1 MIQSPTVSI
10 SLRKEY
16 EQLVED
22 EMPTIGGKKVFVPE
36 ELKQQLPPEL
46 PVVALRDFV
55 VFPMMVTPLEV
66 GRPKSIRAVD
76 AVAADPRIF
85 ITVMQKEKDIQDPKP
100 PDELYQIGTLVSI
113 NRMMRTPDGHI
124 QLLLRGLARVRIDE
138 WTQTDPYLK
147 ARYSLI
153 EETFEQ
159 TVEVQALVNSVLDL
173 FRQMVQLSPQLPD
186 EAMGFVSSLNS
197 PALIADVVIT
207 ALNLTPQERQRF
219 LEMVDPVQRLR
230 ELIPLLSR
238 EIQVLELMQ
247 KIQEQARQ
255 ELDKA
260 QREFIL
266 RQQLREIQKE
276 LGETPE
282 AEVEELREKI
292 ENAGMPDQVKEVALR
307 ELDRLSK
314 MHPAAAEYTVS
325 RTYLDWLISLPWNKV
340 TDDNLDIANAKRV
353 LDEDHYD
360 LDDVKER
367 LLEFLAVRKLKKDT
381 KGPILCFVGPPG
393 VGKTSLGQSIARALE
408 RKFVRISLGGVRD
421 EAEIRGHRR
430 TYVGALP
437 GRIIQGLRQAGTK
450 NPVFMLDEVDKLGFD
465 FRGDPAAAL
474 LEVLDP
480 EQNHSFVDHYLDVPF
495 DLSQVL
501 FICTANITDTIPPA
515 LLDRMEVIR
524 LPGYSHEEKLQIAKR
539 YLIPRNLKEHGLEE
553 GQIEF
558 TDEAILN
565 IVKRYTREAGVRNL
579 NREIANICRKVARRV
594 AEGNTEKVVVTPE
607 NLSEFLGPPKFLEEI
622 AERKPQVGVTT
633 GLAWTPYGGSVLF
646 VETTKMPGRG
656 SLTITGHLGEIMKES
671 AQAALSYV
679 RSRSEQLGI
688 PEDFFSK
695 HDIHIH
701 VPAGAIPK
709 DGPSAGITIATALAS
724 LATGRPVRHD
734 IAMTGEITL
743 TGRVLPVGGI
753 KEKVLGAKEMGIT
766 EIILPTQNEKDL
778 VEIPEHIRKALKFHF
793 VENMDEVLELA
804 LLPAHEVETVSV
816 EMS

>member
-1 MIQSPTVSI
+1 M
-10 SLRKEY
+10 L
-16 EQLVED
+16 L
-22 EMPTIGGKKVFVPE
+22 PE
-36 ELKQQLPPEL
+36 EVRRSLPPEL
-46 PVVALRDFV
+46 PVVALREFV
-55 VFPMMVTPLEV
+55 IFPSMFTPLDV
-66 GRPKSIRAVD
+66 GRPKSVRAVD
-76 AVAADPRIF
+76 AVAADLRMF
-85 ITVMQKEKDIQDPKP
+85 LTVMQKDKDIQDPKP
-100 PDELYQIGTLVSI
+100 PDDLYTIGTLVAI
-113 NRMMRTPDGHI
+113 LRMKRASDGRI

-147 ARYSLI
+147 ARYTI
-153 EETFEQ
+153 IDETTEM
-159 TVEVQALVNSVLDL
+159 TVEVRALMGSVLQL
-173 FRQMVQLSPQLPD
+173 FQQMVQLSPHLPD
-186 EAMGFVSSLNS
+186 EASAIAAAAET
-197 PALIADVVIT
+197 PAQLADIIVT
-207 ALNLTPQERQRF
+207 ALNLSAQERQRF
-219 LEMVDPVQRLR
+219 LETLDPVQRLR
-230 ELIPLLSR
+230 DLLPLLSR
-238 EIQVLELMQ
+238 EVQVLELTQ

-282 AEVEELREKI
+282 AEVEELRQKI
-292 ENAGMPDQVKEVALR
+292 EEAGMPDEVKEVALR

-325 RTYLDWLISLPWNKV
+325 RTYLDWLISLPWSKV
-340 TDDNLDIANAKRV
+340 TEDNLDIANAKRV

-367 LLEFLAVRKLKKDT
+367 LLEFLAVRKLKQDT

-393 VGKTSLGQSIARALE
+393 VGKTSLGQSIARALG

-437 GRIIQGLRQAGTK
+437 GRIIQGIRQAGTK

-524 LPGYSHEEKLQIAKR
+524 LPGYSHEEKLQIARR
-539 YLIPRNLKEHGLEE
+539 YLIPRNLNEHGL
-553 GQIEF
+553 
-558 TDEAILN
+558 TDENLEITDDALSL
-565 IVKRYTREAGVRNL
+565 IVRQYTREAGVRNL
-579 NREIANICRKVARRV
+579 NREIANICRKVARRL
-594 AEGNTEKVVVTPE
+594 AEGISEKVVVAPD
-607 NLSEFLGPPKFLEEI
+607 NVSEFLGPPKFVEDF
-622 AERKPQVGVTT
+622 AERQPRVGVAN
-633 GLAWTPYGGSVLF
+633 GLAWTPFGGSVLV
-646 VETTKMPGRG
+646 VETTKMPGKG
-656 SLTITGHLGEIMKES
+656 NLILTGHLGEIMKES

-688 PEDFFSK
+688 PEDFFAK

-709 DGPSAGITIATALAS
+709 DGPSAGITMATALAS
-724 LATGRPVRHD
+724 LATGRPVRPD
-734 IAMTGEITL
+734 LAMTGEITL

-753 KEKVLGAKEMGIT
+753 KEKVLAAKEAGIH
-766 EIILPTQNEKDL
+766 EIILPTQNRKDL
-778 VEIPEHIRKALKFHF
+778 TEIPEHIRNALTFHF

-804 LLPAHEVETVSV
+804 LQPTP
-816 EMS
+816 EMVAV

>member
-1 MIQSPTVSI
+1 M
-10 SLRKEY
+10 L
-16 EQLVED
+16 
-22 EMPTIGGKKVFVPE
+22 VPE
-36 ELKQQLPPEL
+36 EVRRSLPEEL

-55 VFPMMVTPLEV
+55 IFPFMVTPLDV
-66 GRPKSIRAVD
+66 GRPKSVRAVD
-76 AVAADPRIF
+76 AVAADLRMF
-85 ITVMQKEKDIQDPKP
+85 LTVMQKDKDIQDPQP
-100 PDELYQIGTLVSI
+100 PDDLYAIGTLVTI
-113 NRMMRTPDGHI
+113 LRMMRAPDGRI

-138 WTQTDPYLK
+138 WTQTDPFLK
-147 ARYSLI
+147 ARYSLVDETTEMTI
-153 EETFEQ
+153 E
-159 TVEVQALVNSVLDL
+159 VRALVNSVLQL
-173 FRQMVQLSPQLPD
+173 FQQMVQLSPHLPD
-186 EAMGFVSSLNS
+186 EAYAVAAAAET
-197 PALIADVVIT
+197 PAQLADIIVT
-207 ALNLTPQERQRF
+207 ALNLSPQERQRF
-219 LEMVDPVQRLR
+219 LETLDPVQRLR
-230 ELIPLLSR
+230 DLLPLLSR
-238 EIQVLELMQ
+238 EVQVLELTQ

-282 AEVEELREKI
+282 AEVEELRQKI
-292 ENAGMPDQVKEVALR
+292 EEAGMPDEVKEVALR

-340 TDDNLDIANAKRV
+340 TEDNLDIANAKRV

-367 LLEFLAVRKLKKDT
+367 LLEFLAVRKLKRDT

-393 VGKTSLGQSIARALE
+393 VGKTSLGQSIARALG

-437 GRIIQGLRQAGTK
+437 GRIIQGIRQAGTK

-524 LPGYSHEEKLQIAKR
+524 LPGYSHEEKLQIARK
-539 YLIPRNLKEHGLEE
+539 YLIPRNLNEHGL
-553 GQIEF
+553 
-558 TDEAILN
+558 TDEHLEITDDALSV
-565 IVKRYTREAGVRNL
+565 IVRQYTREAGVRNL
-579 NREIANICRKVARRV
+579 NREIANICRKVARRI
-594 AEGNTEKVVVTPE
+594 AEGISEKVVVTPE
-607 NLSEFLGPPKFLEEI
+607 NLAEFLGPPKFLEDF
-622 AERKPQVGVTT
+622 AERQPRVGVAN
-633 GLAWTPYGGSVLF
+633 GLAWTPFGGSVLV
-646 VETTKMPGRG
+646 VETTKMPGKG
-656 SLTITGHLGEIMKES
+656 NLILTGHLGEIMKES

-688 PEDFFSK
+688 PEDFFAK

-709 DGPSAGITIATALAS
+709 DGPSAGITMATALAS
-724 LATGRPVRHD
+724 LATGRPVRPD
-734 IAMTGEITL
+734 LAMTGEITL

-753 KEKVLGAKEMGIT
+753 KEKVLAAKEAGIH
-766 EIILPTQNEKDL
+766 EIILPAQNRKDL
-778 VEIPEHIRKALKFHF
+778 TEIPEHIRNALTFHF

-804 LLPAHEVETVSV
+804 LQPAPEMVTV
-816 EMS
+816 

>member
-1 MIQSPTVSI
+1 MMI
-10 SLRKEY
+10 
-16 EQLVED
+16 
-22 EMPTIGGKKVFVPE
+22 
-36 ELKQQLPPEL
+36 
-46 PVVALRDFV
+46 
-55 VFPMMVTPLEV
+55 TPLDV

-76 AVAADPRIF
+76 AVAADLRVF
-85 ITVMQKEKDIQDPKP
+85 ITVMQKDKDIQDPQP
-100 PDELYQIGTLVSI
+100 PDDLYQIGTLVNI
-113 NRMMRTPDGHI
+113 VRMMRSPEGHI
-124 QLLLRGLARVRIDE
+124 HLILRGLARVRIEE

-147 ARYSLI
+147 ARYSI
-153 EETFEQ
+153 VDETVEQ
-159 TVEVQALVNSVLDL
+159 TIEVQALVNSVLDL
-173 FRQMVQLSPQLPD
+173 FRRMVQLSPHLPD
-186 EAMGFVSSLNS
+186 EAIHLVASLTS
-197 PALIADVVIT
+197 PAQIADVVVS
-207 ALNLTPQERQRF
+207 ALNLTPQDRQRF
-219 LEMVDPVQRLR
+219 LEMTDPVQRLK
-230 ELIPLLSR
+230 ELVPLLSR
-238 EIQVLELMQ
+238 EIQVLELTQ

-282 AEVEELREKI
+282 AEIEELRQKI
-292 ENAGMPDQVKEVALR
+292 EEAGMPEEVKEVALR

-325 RTYLDWLISLPWNKV
+325 RTYIDWLISLPWNKV
-340 TDDNLDIANAKRV
+340 TEDNLDIAHAKKV

-367 LLEFLAVRKLKKDT
+367 LLEFLAVRKLKQDT

-393 VGKTSLGQSIARALE
+393 VGKTSLGQSIARALG

-524 LPGYSHEEKLQIAKR
+524 IPGYSHEEKLQIAKR
-539 YLIPRNLKEHGLEE
+539 YLVPRNLKEHGLTEDHV
-553 GQIEF
+553 EF
-558 TDEAILN
+558 TDEALSVI
-565 IVKRYTREAGVRNL
+565 IKQYTREAGVRNL
-579 NREIANICRKVARRV
+579 SREIANICRKVARRV

-607 NLSEFLGPPKFLEEI
+607 NIAEFLGPPKFLEEI
-622 AERKPQVGVTT
+622 AERKPQVGVAT
-633 GLAWTPYGGSVLF
+633 GLAWTPFGGSVLF
-646 VETTKMPGRG
+646 VETTKMPGKG
-656 SLTITGHLGEIMKES
+656 SLIITGHLGEIMKES

-709 DGPSAGITIATALAS
+709 DGPSAGITMATALAS
-724 LATGRPVRHD
+724 LATNRPVRHD
-734 IAMTGEITL
+734 VAMTGEITL
-743 TGRVLPVGGI
+743 TGRILPVGGI
-753 KEKVLGAKEMGIT
+753 KEKVLAAKEAGIT
-766 EIILPTQNEKDL
+766 EIILPAQNEKDL
-778 VEIPEHIRKALKFHF
+778 VEIPEHIRNALRFHF

-804 LLPAHEVETVSV
+804 LLPAPEAEVVAVGSES
-816 EMS
+816 S

>member
-1 MIQSPTVSI
+1 M
-10 SLRKEY
+10 L
-16 EQLVED
+16 L
-22 EMPTIGGKKVFVPE
+22 PE
-36 ELKQQLPPEL
+36 EVRRSLPPEL
-46 PVVALRDFV
+46 PVVALREFV
-55 VFPMMVTPLEV
+55 IFPSMFTPLDV
-66 GRPKSIRAVD
+66 GRPKSVRAVD
-76 AVAADPRIF
+76 AVAADLRMF
-85 ITVMQKEKDIQDPKP
+85 LTVMQKDKDIQDPKP
-100 PDELYQIGTLVSI
+100 PDDLYTIGTLVAI
-113 NRMMRTPDGHI
+113 LRMKRASDGRI

-138 WTQTDPYLK
+138 WTQTDPFLK
-147 ARYSLI
+147 ARYTI
-153 EETFEQ
+153 IDETTEM
-159 TVEVQALVNSVLDL
+159 TVEVRALVNSVLQL
-173 FRQMVQLSPQLPD
+173 FQQMVQLSPHLPD
-186 EAMGFVSSLNS
+186 EASAIAAAAET
-197 PALIADVVIT
+197 PAQLADIIVT
-207 ALNLTPQERQRF
+207 ALNLSAQERQRF
-219 LEMVDPVQRLR
+219 LETLDPVQRLR
-230 ELIPLLSR
+230 DLLPLLSR
-238 EIQVLELMQ
+238 EVQVLELTQ

-282 AEVEELREKI
+282 AEVEELRQKI
-292 ENAGMPDQVKEVALR
+292 EEAGMPDEVKEVALR

-325 RTYLDWLISLPWNKV
+325 RTYLDWLISLPWSKV
-340 TDDNLDIANAKRV
+340 TEDNLDIANAKRV

-367 LLEFLAVRKLKKDT
+367 LLEFLAVRKLKQDT

-393 VGKTSLGQSIARALE
+393 VGKTSLGQSIARALG

-437 GRIIQGLRQAGTK
+437 GRIIQGIRQAGTK

-524 LPGYSHEEKLQIAKR
+524 LPGYSHEEKLQIARR
-539 YLIPRNLKEHGLEE
+539 YLIPRNLNEHGL
-553 GQIEF
+553 
-558 TDEAILN
+558 TDEHLEITDDALSL
-565 IVKRYTREAGVRNL
+565 IVRQYTREAGVRNL
-579 NREIANICRKVARRV
+579 NREIANICRKVARRL
-594 AEGNTEKVVVTPE
+594 AEGISEKVVVTPD
-607 NLSEFLGPPKFLEEI
+607 NVSEFLGPPKFVEDF
-622 AERKPQVGVTT
+622 AERQPRVGVAN
-633 GLAWTPYGGSVLF
+633 GLAWTPFGGSVLV
-646 VETTKMPGRG
+646 VETTKMPGKG
-656 SLTITGHLGEIMKES
+656 NLILTGHLGEIMKES

-688 PEDFFSK
+688 SEDFFAK

-709 DGPSAGITIATALAS
+709 DGPSAGITMATALAS
-724 LATGRPVRHD
+724 LATGRPVRPD
-734 IAMTGEITL
+734 LAMTGEITL

-753 KEKVLGAKEMGIT
+753 KEKVLAAKEAGIH
-766 EIILPTQNEKDL
+766 EIILPAQNRKDL
-778 VEIPEHIRKALKFHF
+778 TEIPEHIRNALTFHF

-804 LLPAHEVETVSV
+804 LQPTP
-816 EMS
+816 EMVAV

>member
-1 MIQSPTVSI
+1 M
-10 SLRKEY
+10 L
-16 EQLVED
+16 
-22 EMPTIGGKKVFVPE
+22 VPE
-36 ELKQQLPPEL
+36 EVRRSLPEEL

-55 VFPMMVTPLEV
+55 VFPFMVTPLDV
-66 GRPKSIRAVD
+66 GRPKSVRAVD
-76 AVAADPRIF
+76 AVAADLRMF
-85 ITVMQKEKDIQDPKP
+85 LTVMQKDKDIQDPQP
-100 PDELYQIGTLVSI
+100 PDDLYAIGTLVTI
-113 NRMMRTPDGHI
+113 LRMMRAPDGRI

-138 WTQTDPYLK
+138 WTQTDPFLK
-147 ARYSLI
+147 ARYTLVD
-153 EETFEQ
+153 ETTEM
-159 TVEVQALVNSVLDL
+159 TVEVRALVNSVLQL
-173 FRQMVQLSPQLPD
+173 FQQMVQLSPHLPD
-186 EAMGFVSSLNS
+186 EAYAVAAAAET
-197 PALIADVVIT
+197 PAQLADIIVT
-207 ALNLTPQERQRF
+207 ALNLSPQERQRF
-219 LEMVDPVQRLR
+219 LETLDPVQRLR
-230 ELIPLLSR
+230 DLLPLLSR
-238 EIQVLELMQ
+238 EVQVLELTQ

-255 ELDKA
+255 ELEKA

-282 AEVEELREKI
+282 AEMEELRQKI
-292 ENAGMPDQVKEVALR
+292 EEAGMPDEVKEVALR

-340 TDDNLDIANAKRV
+340 TEDNLDIANAKRV

-367 LLEFLAVRKLKKDT
+367 LLEFLAVRKLKQDT

-393 VGKTSLGQSIARALE
+393 VGKTSLGQSIAKALG

-437 GRIIQGLRQAGTK
+437 GRIIQGIRQAGTK
-450 NPVFMLDEVDKLGFD
+450 NPVFMLDEVDKLSFD

-524 LPGYSHEEKLQIAKR
+524 LPGYSHEEKLQIARK
-539 YLIPRNLKEHGLEE
+539 YLIPRNLNEHGL
-553 GQIEF
+553 
-558 TDEAILN
+558 TDENLEITDDALSV
-565 IVKRYTREAGVRNL
+565 IVRQYTREAGVRNL
-579 NREIANICRKVARRV
+579 NREIANICRKVARRI
-594 AEGNTEKVVVTPE
+594 AEGISEKVVVTPE
-607 NLSEFLGPPKFLEEI
+607 NLAEFLGPPKFLEDF
-622 AERKPQVGVTT
+622 AERQPRGGVAN
-633 GLAWTPYGGSVLF
+633 GVAWTPFGGSVLV
-646 VETTKMPGRG
+646 VETTKMPGKG
-656 SLTITGHLGEIMKES
+656 NLILTGHLGEIMKES

-688 PEDFFSK
+688 PEDFFAK
-695 HDIHIH
+695 HDLHIH

-709 DGPSAGITIATALAS
+709 DGPSAGITMATALAS
-724 LATGRPVRHD
+724 LATGRPVRPD
-734 IAMTGEITL
+734 LAMTGEITL

-753 KEKVLGAKEMGIT
+753 KEKVLAAKEAGIH
-766 EIILPTQNEKDL
+766 EIILPAQNRKDL
-778 VEIPEHIRKALKFHF
+778 TEIPEHIRNALTFHF

-804 LLPAHEVETVSV
+804 LQPVPEEVPAEV
-816 EMS
+816 

>member
-1 MIQSPTVSI
+1 M
-10 SLRKEY
+10 L
-16 EQLVED
+16 L
-22 EMPTIGGKKVFVPE
+22 PE
-36 ELKQQLPPEL
+36 EVRRSLPPEL

-55 VFPMMVTPLEV
+55 VFPFMVTPLDV
-66 GRPKSIRAVD
+66 GRPKSVRAVD
-76 AVAADPRIF
+76 AVAADLRMF
-85 ITVMQKEKDIQDPKP
+85 LTVMQKDKDIQDPKP
-100 PDELYQIGTLVSI
+100 PDDLYTIGTLVTI
-113 NRMMRTPDGHI
+113 VRMLRASDGRI

-147 ARYSLI
+147 ARYTI
-153 EETFEQ
+153 IDETTEM
-159 TVEVQALVNSVLDL
+159 TVEVRALMGSVLQL
-173 FRQMVQLSPQLPD
+173 FQQMVQLSPHLPD
-186 EAMGFVSSLNS
+186 EASAVAATAET
-197 PALIADVVIT
+197 PAQLADIVVN
-207 ALNLTPQERQRF
+207 ALNLSAQERQRF
-219 LEMVDPVQRLR
+219 LETLEPVQRLR
-230 ELIPLLSR
+230 DLLPLLSR
-238 EIQVLELMQ
+238 EVQVLELTQ
-247 KIQEQARQ
+247 KIQERARQ

-282 AEVEELREKI
+282 AEVEELRQKI
-292 ENAGMPDQVKEVALR
+292 EGAGMPDEVKEVALR

-325 RTYLDWLISLPWNKV
+325 RTYLDWLISLPWSKV
-340 TDDNLDIANAKRV
+340 TEDNLDIANAKRV

-367 LLEFLAVRKLKKDT
+367 LLEFLAVRKLKQDT

-393 VGKTSLGQSIARALE
+393 VGKTSLGQSIAKALG

-437 GRIIQGLRQAGTK
+437 GRIIQGIRQAGTK

-524 LPGYSHEEKLQIAKR
+524 LPGYSHEEKLQIARK
-539 YLIPRNLKEHGLEE
+539 YLIPRNLNEHGL
-553 GQIEF
+553 
-558 TDEAILN
+558 TDEHLEITDDALSL
-565 IVKRYTREAGVRNL
+565 IVRQYTREAGVRNL
-579 NREIANICRKVARRV
+579 NREIANICRKVARRL
-594 AEGNTEKVVVTPE
+594 AEGISEKVVVTPE
-607 NLSEFLGPPKFLEEI
+607 NLAEFLGPPKFVEDF
-622 AERKPQVGVTT
+622 AERQPRVGVAN
-633 GLAWTPYGGSVLF
+633 GLAWTPFGGSVLV
-646 VETTKMPGRG
+646 VETTKMPGKG
-656 SLTITGHLGEIMKES
+656 NLILTGHLGEIMKES

-688 PEDFFSK
+688 PEDFFAK
-695 HDIHIH
+695 HDLHIH

-709 DGPSAGITIATALAS
+709 DGPSAGITMATALAS
-724 LATGRPVRHD
+724 LATGRPVRPD
-734 IAMTGEITL
+734 LAMTGEITL

-753 KEKVLGAKEMGIT
+753 KEKVLAAKEAGIH
-766 EIILPTQNEKDL
+766 EIILPAQNRKDL
-778 VEIPEHIRKALKFHF
+778 TEIPEHIRNALTFHF

-804 LLPAHEVETVSV
+804 LQPTPEMVTV
-816 EMS
+816 

>member
-1 MIQSPTVSI
+1 VI
-10 SLRKEY
+10 
-16 EQLVED
+16 
-22 EMPTIGGKKVFVPE
+22 VPE
-36 ELKQQLPPEL
+36 ELSQLPPEL
-46 PVVALRDFV
+46 PVVALRELV
-55 VFPMMVTPLEV
+55 IFPLMVMPIRV
-66 GRPKSIRAVD
+66 GRPKSIKAVD
-76 AVAADPRIF
+76 AVAADLRIF
-85 ITVMQKEKDIQDPKP
+85 ITVMQKDKDVQDPKP

-113 NRMMRTPDGHI
+113 LRMMRSPEGDI
-124 QLLLRGLARVRIDE
+124 QLILRGIARVRIEE
-138 WTQTDPYLK
+138 WTQTEPYLK
-147 ARYSLI
+147 ARYSI
-153 EETFEQ
+153 IDETVEQ
-159 TVEVQALVNSVLDL
+159 TIEVQALVNTAKDM
-173 FRQMVQLSPQLPD
+173 FRQMAQLSPQIPE
-186 EAMGFVSSLNS
+186 EAVNLVASITN
-197 PALIADVVIT
+197 PAHIADLLVS
-207 ALNLTPQERQRF
+207 ALNISMQERQRF
-219 LEMVDPVQRLR
+219 LEMTDPIQRLR

-238 EIQVLELMQ
+238 EIQVLELTQ

-282 AEVEELREKI
+282 AEIEELRQKI
-292 ENAGMPDQVKEVALR
+292 EAAGMPEEVKEVALR

-340 TDDNLDIANAKRV
+340 TEDNLDIANAKRV

-367 LLEFLAVRKLKKDT
+367 LLEFLAVRKLKQDT

-393 VGKTSLGQSIARALE
+393 VGKTSLGQSIARALG

-450 NPVFMLDEVDKLGFD
+450 NPVFMLDEVDKIGFD

-539 YLIPRNLKEHGLEE
+539 YLIPRNLKEHGLNEDNL
-553 GQIEF
+553 EF
-558 TDEAILN
+558 TDEALSM
-565 IVKRYTREAGVRNL
+565 IVKQYTREAGVRNL
-579 NREIANICRKVARRV
+579 NREIANVCRKVARRV
-594 AEGNTEKVVVTPE
+594 AEGNTEKVIVTPQ
-607 NLSEFLGPPKFLEEI
+607 NVTEFLGPPKFIEEI
-622 AERKPQVGVTT
+622 AERQPQVGVAT
-633 GLAWTPYGGSVLF
+633 GLAWTPFGGSVLF
-646 VETTKMPGRG
+646 VETTKMPGKG
-656 SLTITGHLGEIMKES
+656 TLTITGHLGEIMKES

-709 DGPSAGITIATALAS
+709 DGPSAGITMATALAS

-753 KEKVLGAKEMGIT
+753 KEKVLAAKEAGIA
-766 EIILPTQNEKDL
+766 EIILPAQNEKDL
-778 VEIPEHIRKALKFHF
+778 IEIPEHIRNALHFHF
-793 VENMDEVLELA
+793 VENMDEVLEIA
-804 LLPAHEVETVSV
+804 LLPAPEEVLAGK
-816 EMS
+816 

>member
-1 MIQSPTVSI
+1 M
-10 SLRKEY
+10 L
-16 EQLVED
+16 
-22 EMPTIGGKKVFVPE
+22 VPE
-36 ELKQQLPPEL
+36 EVRRSLPEEL

-55 VFPMMVTPLEV
+55 VFPFMVTPLDV
-66 GRPKSIRAVD
+66 GRPKSVRAVD
-76 AVAADPRIF
+76 AVAADLRMF
-85 ITVMQKEKDIQDPKP
+85 LTVMQKDKDIQDPQP
-100 PDELYQIGTLVSI
+100 PDDLYAIGTLVTI
-113 NRMMRTPDGHI
+113 LRMMRAHDGRIHLI
-124 QLLLRGLARVRIDE
+124 LRGLARVRIDE
-138 WTQTDPYLK
+138 WTQTDPFLK
-147 ARYSLI
+147 ARYTLVD
-153 EETFEQ
+153 ETTEM
-159 TVEVQALVNSVLDL
+159 TVEVRALVNGVLQL
-173 FRQMVQLSPQLPD
+173 FQRMVQLSPHLPD
-186 EAMGFVSSLNS
+186 EASAIAAAAET
-197 PALIADVVIT
+197 PAQLADIIVT
-207 ALNLTPQERQRF
+207 ALNLSAQERQRF
-219 LEMVDPVQRLR
+219 LETLDPVQRLR
-230 ELIPLLSR
+230 DLLPLLSR
-238 EIQVLELMQ
+238 EVQVLELTQ

-282 AEVEELREKI
+282 AEVEELRQKI
-292 ENAGMPDQVKEVALR
+292 EEAGMPDEVKEVALR

-340 TDDNLDIANAKRV
+340 TEDNLDIANAKRV

-367 LLEFLAVRKLKKDT
+367 LLEFLAVRKLKQDT

-393 VGKTSLGQSIARALE
+393 VGKTSLGQSIAKALG

-437 GRIIQGLRQAGTK
+437 GRIIQGIRQAGTK

-524 LPGYSHEEKLQIAKR
+524 LPGYSHEEKLQIARR
-539 YLIPRNLKEHGLEE
+539 YLIPRNLNEHGL
-553 GQIEF
+553 
-558 TDEAILN
+558 TDEHLEITDDALSV
-565 IVKRYTREAGVRNL
+565 IVRQYTREAGVRNL
-579 NREIANICRKVARRV
+579 NREIANICRKVARRL
-594 AEGNTEKVVVTPE
+594 AEGVSEKVVVTPD
-607 NLSEFLGPPKFLEEI
+607 NVSEFLGPPKFVEDF
-622 AERKPQVGVTT
+622 AERQPRVGVAN
-633 GLAWTPYGGSVLF
+633 GLAWTPFGGSVLV
-646 VETTKMPGRG
+646 VETTKMPGKG
-656 SLTITGHLGEIMKES
+656 NLILTGHLGEIMKES

-688 PEDFFSK
+688 PEDFFAK

-709 DGPSAGITIATALAS
+709 DGPSAGITMATALAS
-724 LATGRPVRHD
+724 LATGRPVRPD
-734 IAMTGEITL
+734 LAMTGEITL

-753 KEKVLGAKEMGIT
+753 KEKVLAAKEAGIH
-766 EIILPTQNEKDL
+766 EIILPAQNRKDL
-778 VEIPEHIRKALKFHF
+778 TEIPEHIRNALTFHF

-804 LLPAHEVETVSV
+804 LQPTP
-816 EMS
+816 EMVAV

>member
-1 MIQSPTVSI
+1 M
-10 SLRKEY
+10 L
-16 EQLVED
+16 L
-22 EMPTIGGKKVFVPE
+22 PE
-36 ELKQQLPPEL
+36 EVRRSLPPEL
-46 PVVALRDFV
+46 PVVALREFV
-55 VFPMMVTPLEV
+55 IFPSMFTPLDV
-66 GRPKSIRAVD
+66 GRPKSVRAVD
-76 AVAADPRIF
+76 AVAADLRMF
-85 ITVMQKEKDIQDPKP
+85 LTVMQKDKDIQDPKP
-100 PDELYQIGTLVSI
+100 PDDLYTIGTLVAI
-113 NRMMRTPDGHI
+113 LRMKRASDGRI
-124 QLLLRGLARVRIDE
+124 QLLLRGLARVCIDE

-147 ARYSLI
+147 ARYTI
-153 EETFEQ
+153 IDETTEM
-159 TVEVQALVNSVLDL
+159 TVEVRALVNSVLQL
-173 FRQMVQLSPQLPD
+173 FQQMVQLSPHLPD
-186 EAMGFVSSLNS
+186 EASAIAAAAET
-197 PALIADVVIT
+197 PAQLADIIVT
-207 ALNLTPQERQRF
+207 ALNLSAQERQRF
-219 LEMVDPVQRLR
+219 LETLDPVQRLR
-230 ELIPLLSR
+230 DLLPLLSR
-238 EIQVLELMQ
+238 EVQVLELTQ

-282 AEVEELREKI
+282 AEVEELRQKI
-292 ENAGMPDQVKEVALR
+292 EEAGMPDEVKEVALR

-325 RTYLDWLISLPWNKV
+325 RTYLDWLISLPWSKV
-340 TDDNLDIANAKRV
+340 TEDNLDIANAKRV

-367 LLEFLAVRKLKKDT
+367 LLEFLAVRKLKQDT

-393 VGKTSLGQSIARALE
+393 VGKTSLGQSIARALG

-437 GRIIQGLRQAGTK
+437 GRIIQGIRQAGTK

-524 LPGYSHEEKLQIAKR
+524 LPGYSHEEKLQIARR
-539 YLIPRNLKEHGLEE
+539 YLIPRNLNEHGL
-553 GQIEF
+553 
-558 TDEAILN
+558 TDEHLEITDDALSL
-565 IVKRYTREAGVRNL
+565 IVRQYTREAGVRNL
-579 NREIANICRKVARRV
+579 NREIANICRKVARRL
-594 AEGNTEKVVVTPE
+594 AEGVSEKVVVTPD
-607 NLSEFLGPPKFLEEI
+607 NVSEFLGPPKFVEDF
-622 AERKPQVGVTT
+622 AERQPRVGVAN
-633 GLAWTPYGGSVLF
+633 GLAWTPFGGSVLV
-646 VETTKMPGRG
+646 VETTKMPGKG
-656 SLTITGHLGEIMKES
+656 NLILTGHLGEIMKES

-688 PEDFFSK
+688 SEDFFAK

-709 DGPSAGITIATALAS
+709 DGPSAGITMATALAS
-724 LATGRPVRHD
+724 LATGRPVRPD
-734 IAMTGEITL
+734 LAMTGEITL

-753 KEKVLGAKEMGIT
+753 KEKVLAAKEAGIH
-766 EIILPTQNEKDL
+766 EIILPAQNRKDL
-778 VEIPEHIRKALKFHF
+778 TEIPEHIRNALTFHF

-804 LLPAHEVETVSV
+804 LQPTP
-816 EMS
+816 EMVAV

>member
-1 MIQSPTVSI
+1 MI
-10 SLRKEY
+10 
-16 EQLVED
+16 
-22 EMPTIGGKKVFVPE
+22 VPE
-36 ELKQQLPPEL
+36 ELSQLPPEL
-46 PVVALRDFV
+46 PVVALRELV
-55 VFPMMVTPLEV
+55 IFPLMVMPIRV
-66 GRPKSIRAVD
+66 GRPKSIKAVD
-76 AVAADPRIF
+76 AVAADLRIF
-85 ITVMQKEKDIQDPKP
+85 ITVMQKDKDVQDPKP

-113 NRMMRTPDGHI
+113 LRMMRSPEGDI
-124 QLLLRGLARVRIDE
+124 QLILRGIARVRIEE
-138 WTQTDPYLK
+138 WTQTEPYLK
-147 ARYSLI
+147 ARYSI
-153 EETFEQ
+153 IDETVEQ
-159 TVEVQALVNSVLDL
+159 TIEVQALVNTAKDM
-173 FRQMVQLSPQLPD
+173 FRQMAQLSPQIPE
-186 EAMGFVSSLNS
+186 EAVNLVASITN
-197 PALIADVVIT
+197 PAHIADLLVS
-207 ALNLTPQERQRF
+207 ALNISMQERQRF
-219 LEMVDPVQRLR
+219 LEMTDPIQRLR

-238 EIQVLELMQ
+238 EIQVLELTQ

-282 AEVEELREKI
+282 AEIEELRQKI
-292 ENAGMPDQVKEVALR
+292 EAAGMPEEVKEVALR

-340 TDDNLDIANAKRV
+340 TEDNLDIANTKRV

-367 LLEFLAVRKLKKDT
+367 LLEFLAVRKLKQDT

-393 VGKTSLGQSIARALE
+393 VGKTSLGQSIARALG

-450 NPVFMLDEVDKLGFD
+450 NPVFMLDEVDKIGFD

-539 YLIPRNLKEHGLEE
+539 YLIPRNLKEHGLNEDNL
-553 GQIEF
+553 EF
-558 TDEAILN
+558 TDEALSM
-565 IVKRYTREAGVRNL
+565 IVKQYTREAGVRNL
-579 NREIANICRKVARRV
+579 NREIANVCRKVARRV
-594 AEGNTEKVVVTPE
+594 AEGNTEKVIVTPQ
-607 NLSEFLGPPKFLEEI
+607 NVTEFLGPPKFIEEI
-622 AERKPQVGVTT
+622 AERQPQVGVAT
-633 GLAWTPYGGSVLF
+633 GLAWTPFGGSVLF
-646 VETTKMPGRG
+646 VETTKMPGKG
-656 SLTITGHLGEIMKES
+656 TLTITGHLGEIMKES

-709 DGPSAGITIATALAS
+709 DGPSAGITMATALAS

-753 KEKVLGAKEMGIT
+753 KEKVLAAKEAGIA
-766 EIILPTQNEKDL
+766 EIILPAQNEKDL
-778 VEIPEHIRKALKFHF
+778 VEIPEHIRNALHFHF
-793 VENMDEVLELA
+793 VENMDEVLEIA
-804 LLPAHEVETVSV
+804 LLPAPEEVLAGK
-816 EMS
+816 

>member
-1 MIQSPTVSI
+1 MMI
-10 SLRKEY
+10 
-16 EQLVED
+16 
-22 EMPTIGGKKVFVPE
+22 
-36 ELKQQLPPEL
+36 
-46 PVVALRDFV
+46 
-55 VFPMMVTPLEV
+55 TPLDV

-76 AVAADPRIF
+76 AVAADLRVF
-85 ITVMQKEKDIQDPKP
+85 ITVMQKDKDIQDPQP
-100 PDELYQIGTLVSI
+100 PDDLYQIGTLVNI
-113 NRMMRTPDGHI
+113 VRMMRSPEGHI
-124 QLLLRGLARVRIDE
+124 HLILRGLARVRIEE

-147 ARYSLI
+147 ARYSI
-153 EETFEQ
+153 VDETVEQ
-159 TVEVQALVNSVLDL
+159 TIEVQALVNSVLDL
-173 FRQMVQLSPQLPD
+173 FRRMVQLSPHLPD
-186 EAMGFVSSLNS
+186 EAIHLVASLTS
-197 PALIADVVIT
+197 PAQIADVVVS
-207 ALNLTPQERQRF
+207 ALNLTPQDRQRF
-219 LEMVDPVQRLR
+219 LEMTDPVQRLK
-230 ELIPLLSR
+230 ELVPLLSR
-238 EIQVLELMQ
+238 EIQVLELTQ

-282 AEVEELREKI
+282 AEIEELRQKI
-292 ENAGMPDQVKEVALR
+292 EEAGMPEEVKEVALR

-325 RTYLDWLISLPWNKV
+325 RTYIDWLISLPWNKV
-340 TDDNLDIANAKRV
+340 TEDNLDIAHAKKV

-367 LLEFLAVRKLKKDT
+367 LLEFLAVRKLKQDT

-393 VGKTSLGQSIARALE
+393 VGKTSLGQSIARALG

-524 LPGYSHEEKLQIAKR
+524 IPGYSHEEKLQIAKR
-539 YLIPRNLKEHGLEE
+539 YLVPRNLKEHGLTEDHV
-553 GQIEF
+553 EF
-558 TDEAILN
+558 TDEALSVI
-565 IVKRYTREAGVRNL
+565 IKQYTREAGVRNL
-579 NREIANICRKVARRV
+579 SREIANICRKVARRV
-594 AEGNTEKVVVTPE
+594 EEGNTEKVVVTPE
-607 NLSEFLGPPKFLEEI
+607 NIAEFLGPPKFLEEI
-622 AERKPQVGVTT
+622 AERKPQVGVAT
-633 GLAWTPYGGSVLF
+633 GLAWTPFGGSVLF
-646 VETTKMPGRG
+646 VETTKMPGKG
-656 SLTITGHLGEIMKES
+656 SLIITGHLGEIMKES

-709 DGPSAGITIATALAS
+709 DGPSAGITMATALAS
-724 LATGRPVRHD
+724 LATNRPVRHD
-734 IAMTGEITL
+734 VAMTGEITL
-743 TGRVLPVGGI
+743 TGRILPVGGI
-753 KEKVLGAKEMGIT
+753 KEKVLAAKEAGIT
-766 EIILPTQNEKDL
+766 EIILPAQNEKDL
-778 VEIPEHIRKALKFHF
+778 VEIPEHIRNALRFHF

-804 LLPAHEVETVSV
+804 LLPAPEAEVVAVGSES
-816 EMS
+816 S

>member
-1 MIQSPTVSI
+1 M
-10 SLRKEY
+10 L
-16 EQLVED
+16 L
-22 EMPTIGGKKVFVPE
+22 PE
-36 ELKQQLPPEL
+36 EVRRSLPPEL
-46 PVVALRDFV
+46 PVVALREFV
-55 VFPMMVTPLEV
+55 IFPSMFTPLDV
-66 GRPKSIRAVD
+66 GRPKSVRAVD
-76 AVAADPRIF
+76 AVAADLRMF
-85 ITVMQKEKDIQDPKP
+85 LTVMQKDKDIQDPKP
-100 PDELYQIGTLVSI
+100 PDDLYTIGTLVAI
-113 NRMMRTPDGHI
+113 LRMKRASDGRI

-147 ARYSLI
+147 ARYTI
-153 EETFEQ
+153 IDETTEM
-159 TVEVQALVNSVLDL
+159 TVEVRALVNSVLQL
-173 FRQMVQLSPQLPD
+173 FQQMVQLSPHLPD
-186 EAMGFVSSLNS
+186 EASAIAAAAET
-197 PALIADVVIT
+197 PAQLADIIVT
-207 ALNLTPQERQRF
+207 ALNLSAQERQRF
-219 LEMVDPVQRLR
+219 LETLDPVQRLR
-230 ELIPLLSR
+230 DLLPLLSR
-238 EIQVLELMQ
+238 EVQVLELTQ

-282 AEVEELREKI
+282 AEVEELRQKI
-292 ENAGMPDQVKEVALR
+292 EEAGMPDEVKEVALR

-325 RTYLDWLISLPWNKV
+325 RTYLDWLISLPWSKV
-340 TDDNLDIANAKRV
+340 TEDNLDIANAKRV

-367 LLEFLAVRKLKKDT
+367 LLEFLAVRKLKQDT

-393 VGKTSLGQSIARALE
+393 VGKTSLGQSIARALG

-437 GRIIQGLRQAGTK
+437 GRIIQGIRQAGTK

-524 LPGYSHEEKLQIAKR
+524 LPGYSHEEKLQIARR
-539 YLIPRNLKEHGLEE
+539 YLIPRNLNEHGL
-553 GQIEF
+553 
-558 TDEAILN
+558 TDEHLEITDDALSL
-565 IVKRYTREAGVRNL
+565 IVRQYTREAGVRNL
-579 NREIANICRKVARRV
+579 NREIANICRKVARRL
-594 AEGNTEKVVVTPE
+594 AEGVSEKVVVTPD
-607 NLSEFLGPPKFLEEI
+607 NVSEFLGPPKFVEDF
-622 AERKPQVGVTT
+622 AERQPRVGVAN
-633 GLAWTPYGGSVLF
+633 GLAWTPFGGSVLV
-646 VETTKMPGRG
+646 VETTKMPGKG
-656 SLTITGHLGEIMKES
+656 NLILTGHLGEIMKES

-688 PEDFFSK
+688 PEDFFAK

-709 DGPSAGITIATALAS
+709 DGPSAGITMATALAS
-724 LATGRPVRHD
+724 LATGRPVRPD
-734 IAMTGEITL
+734 LAMTGEITL

-753 KEKVLGAKEMGIT
+753 KEKVLAAKEAGIH
-766 EIILPTQNEKDL
+766 EIILPAQNRKDL
-778 VEIPEHIRKALKFHF
+778 TEIPEHIRNALTFHF

-804 LLPAHEVETVSV
+804 LQPTP
-816 EMS
+816 EMVAV

>member
-1 MIQSPTVSI
+1 MMI
-10 SLRKEY
+10 
-16 EQLVED
+16 
-22 EMPTIGGKKVFVPE
+22 
-36 ELKQQLPPEL
+36 
-46 PVVALRDFV
+46 
-55 VFPMMVTPLEV
+55 TPLDV

-76 AVAADPRIF
+76 AVAADLRVF
-85 ITVMQKEKDIQDPKP
+85 ITVMQKDKDIQDPQP
-100 PDELYQIGTLVSI
+100 PDDLYQIGTLVNI
-113 NRMMRTPDGHI
+113 VRMMRSPEGHI
-124 QLLLRGLARVRIDE
+124 HLILRGLARVRIEE

-147 ARYSLI
+147 ARYSI
-153 EETFEQ
+153 VDETVEQ
-159 TVEVQALVNSVLDL
+159 TIEVQALVNSVLDL
-173 FRQMVQLSPQLPD
+173 FRRMVQLSPHLPD
-186 EAMGFVSSLNS
+186 EAIHLVASLTS
-197 PALIADVVIT
+197 PAQIADVVVS
-207 ALNLTPQERQRF
+207 ALNLTPQDRQRF
-219 LEMVDPVQRLR
+219 LEMTDPVQRLK
-230 ELIPLLSR
+230 ELVPLLSR
-238 EIQVLELMQ
+238 EIQVLELTQ

-282 AEVEELREKI
+282 AEIEELRQKI
-292 ENAGMPDQVKEVALR
+292 EEAGMPEEVKEVALR

-325 RTYLDWLISLPWNKV
+325 RTYIDWLISLPWNKV
-340 TDDNLDIANAKRV
+340 TEDNLDIAHAKKV

-367 LLEFLAVRKLKKDT
+367 LLEFLAVRKLKQDT

-393 VGKTSLGQSIARALE
+393 VGKTSLGQSIARALG

-524 LPGYSHEEKLQIAKR
+524 IPGYSHEEKLQIAKR
-539 YLIPRNLKEHGLEE
+539 YLVPRNLKEHGLTEDHV
-553 GQIEF
+553 EF
-558 TDEAILN
+558 TDEALSVI
-565 IVKRYTREAGVRNL
+565 IKQYTREAGVRNL
-579 NREIANICRKVARRV
+579 SREIANICRKVARRV

-607 NLSEFLGPPKFLEEI
+607 NIAEFLGPPKFLEEI
-622 AERKPQVGVTT
+622 AERKPQVGVAT
-633 GLAWTPYGGSVLF
+633 GLAWTPFGGSVLF
-646 VETTKMPGRG
+646 VETTKMPGKG
-656 SLTITGHLGEIMKES
+656 SLIITGHLGEIMKES

-679 RSRSEQLGI
+679 RSRSEQLGV

-709 DGPSAGITIATALAS
+709 DGPSAGITMATALAS
-724 LATGRPVRHD
+724 LATGRPVRHNV
-734 IAMTGEITL
+734 AMTGEITL
-743 TGRVLPVGGI
+743 TGRILPVGGI
-753 KEKVLGAKEMGIT
+753 KEKVLAAKEAGIT
-766 EIILPTQNEKDL
+766 EIILPAQNEKDL
-778 VEIPEHIRKALKFHF
+778 VEIPEHIRNALRFHF

-804 LLPAHEVETVSV
+804 LLPAPEAEVVAVGSES
-816 EMS
+816 S

>member
-1 MIQSPTVSI
+1 MLI
-10 SLRKEY
+10 
-16 EQLVED
+16 
-22 EMPTIGGKKVFVPE
+22 PE
-36 ELKQQLPPEL
+36 EVKQQLPPEL
-46 PVVALRDFV
+46 PVVALRDYV
-55 VFPMMVTPLEV
+55 IFPMMLTPLDV

-76 AVAADPRIF
+76 AVAADLRMF
-85 ITVMQKEKDIQDPKP
+85 ITVMQKDKDIQDPQP
-100 PDELYQIGTLVSI
+100 PDDLYPIGTLVTI
-113 NRMMRTPDGHI
+113 LRMMRAPDGRI
-124 QLLLRGLARVRIDE
+124 QLFLRGLARVRIEE

-147 ARYSLI
+147 ARYTLI
-153 EETFEQ
+153 DETVEP
-159 TVEVQALVNSVLDL
+159 TVEVQALVNSVIQL
-173 FRQMVQLSPQLPD
+173 FQRMAQLSNIP
-186 EAMGFVSSLNS
+186 EEFVNLLLSVNV
-197 PALIADVVIT
+197 PAHVADIVVA
-207 ALNLTPQERQRF
+207 ALNIPPQERQRF
-219 LEMVDPVQRLR
+219 LEMTDPVQRLR
-230 ELIPLLSR
+230 ELVPLLSR
-238 EIQVLELMQ
+238 EVQVLELMQ

-282 AEVEELREKI
+282 AEIEELRQKI
-292 ENAGMPDQVKEVALR
+292 EEAEMPEEVKEVALR

-325 RTYLDWLISLPWNKV
+325 RTYLDWLINLPWNKV
-340 TDDNLDIANAKRV
+340 TEDNLDIAHAKQV

-367 LLEFLAVRKLKKDT
+367 LLEFLAVRKLKQDT

-393 VGKTSLGQSIARALE
+393 VGKTSLGQSIARALG
-408 RKFVRISLGGVRD
+408 RKFVRISLGGIRD

-437 GRIIQGLRQAGTK
+437 GRIIQGIRQAGTK

-501 FICTANITDTIPPA
+501 FICTANITDTIPPP

-524 LPGYSHEEKLQIAKR
+524 IPGYSHEEKLQIAKR
-539 YLIPRNLKEHGLEE
+539 YLIPRNLKEHGLTEE
-553 GQIEF
+553 HVEI
-558 TDEAILN
+558 TDDALSVI
-565 IVKRYTREAGVRNL
+565 IKQYTREAGVRNL
-579 NREIANICRKVARRV
+579 HREIANICRKVARRV
-594 AEGNTEKVVVTPE
+594 VEGKAEKVVVTPDNVE
-607 NLSEFLGPPKFLEEI
+607 EFLGPPKFLEDL
-622 AERKPQVGVTT
+622 AARQPRVGVAN
-633 GLAWTPYGGSVLF
+633 GLAWTPYGGSVLV
-646 VETTKMPGRG
+646 VETTKMPGKG
-656 SLTITGHLGEIMKES
+656 NLILTGHLGEIMKES
-671 AQAALSYV
+671 AQAALSYI

-695 HDIHIH
+695 HDLHIH

-709 DGPSAGITIATALAS
+709 DGPSAGITMATALAS
-724 LATGRPVRHD
+724 LATGCPVRPD

-753 KEKVLGAKEMGIT
+753 KEKVLAAKEAGIN
-766 EIILPTQNEKDL
+766 EIILPTQNRKDL
-778 VEIPEHIRKALKFHF
+778 VEIPDHIRNSLTFHF
-793 VENMDEVLELA
+793 VESMDEVLNLA
-804 LLPAHEVETVSV
+804 LLPASEAVGVASGV
-816 EMS
+816 P

>member
-1 MIQSPTVSI
+1 M
-10 SLRKEY
+10 
-16 EQLVED
+16 
-22 EMPTIGGKKVFVPE
+22 FVPE
-36 ELKQQLPPEL
+36 DLSQLPTEL
-46 PVVALRDFV
+46 PVVALREFV
-55 VFPMMVTPLEV
+55 IFPMMVTPLNV
-66 GRPKSIRAVD
+66 GRPKSIKAVD
-76 AVAADPRIF
+76 AAAAELRVF
-85 ITVMQKEKDIQDPKP
+85 ITVMQKDKEIQDPKP
-100 PDELYQIGTLVSI
+100 PDDLYQVGTLVSI
-113 NRMMRTPDGHI
+113 LRMMRSPEGNI
-124 QLLLRGLARVRIDE
+124 QLILRGLARVRIEE

-153 EETFEQ
+153 DETVEQ
-159 TVEVQALVNSVLDL
+159 TIEVQALVNSAKEL
-173 FRQMVQLSPQLPD
+173 FRQMAQLSPQIPE
-186 EAMGFVSSLNS
+186 EAVSLVASINN
-197 PALIADVVIT
+197 PAHIADLLVT
-207 ALNLTPQERQRF
+207 ALNISMEERQRF
-219 LEMVDPVQRLR
+219 LEMTDPVQRLR

-238 EIQVLELMQ
+238 EVQVLELTQ
-247 KIQEQARQ
+247 KIQEKARQ

-282 AEVEELREKI
+282 AEIEELRQKI
-292 ENAGMPDQVKEVALR
+292 EEVGMPEEVKEVALR

-314 MHPAAAEYTVS
+314 MHPASAEYTVS
-325 RTYLDWLISLPWNKV
+325 RTYIDWLISLPWNKV
-340 TDDNLDIANAKRV
+340 TEDNLDIANAKRV

-367 LLEFLAVRKLKKDT
+367 LLEFLAVRKLKQDT

-393 VGKTSLGQSIARALE
+393 VGKTSLGQSIARALG

-539 YLIPRNLKEHGLEE
+539 YLVPRNLKEHGLTEE
-553 GQIEF
+553 NLEF
-558 TDEAILN
+558 TDEALSV

-594 AEGNTEKVVVTPE
+594 AEGKTEKVVVTPE
-607 NLSEFLGPPKFLEEI
+607 NVSEFLGPPKFVEEI
-622 AERKPQVGVTT
+622 AERKPHVGVAT
-633 GLAWTPYGGSVLF
+633 GLAWTPFGGSVLF
-646 VETTKMPGRG
+646 VETTKMPGKG
-656 SLTITGHLGEIMKES
+656 SLIITGLLGEVMKES

-709 DGPSAGITIATALAS
+709 DGPSAGITMATALAS

-734 IAMTGEITL
+734 VAMTGEITL

-753 KEKVLGAKEMGIT
+753 KEKVLAAKEAGIT
-766 EIILPTQNEKDL
+766 EIILPAQNEKDL
-778 VEIPEHIRKALKFHF
+778 DEIPEHIRNALTFHF
-793 VENMDEVLELA
+793 VENMDEVLEIA
-804 LLPAHEVETVSV
+804 LLPAPEEVLAGR
-816 EMS
+816 

>member
-1 MIQSPTVSI
+1 M
-10 SLRKEY
+10 L
-16 EQLVED
+16 
-22 EMPTIGGKKVFVPE
+22 VPE
-36 ELKQQLPPEL
+36 DLRQQLPPEL
-46 PVVALRDFV
+46 PVVALRDYV
-55 VFPMMVTPLEV
+55 IFPMMITPLDV

-76 AVAADPRIF
+76 AVAADLRVF
-85 ITVMQKEKDIQDPKP
+85 ITVMQKDKDIQDPQP
-100 PDELYQIGTLVSI
+100 PDDLYQIGTLVSI
-113 NRMMRTPDGHI
+113 VRMMRSPEGHI
-124 QLLLRGLARVRIDE
+124 HLILRGLARVRIEE

-147 ARYSLI
+147 ARYSI
-153 EETFEQ
+153 VDETVEQ
-159 TVEVQALVNSVLDL
+159 TIEVQALVNSVLDL
-173 FRQMVQLSPQLPD
+173 FRRMVQLSPHLPD
-186 EAMGFVSSLNS
+186 EAIHLVASLTS
-197 PALIADVVIT
+197 PAQIADVVVS
-207 ALNLTPQERQRF
+207 ALNLTPQDRQRF
-219 LEMVDPVQRLR
+219 LEMTDPVQRLK
-230 ELIPLLSR
+230 ELVPLLSR
-238 EIQVLELMQ
+238 EIQVLELTQ

-282 AEVEELREKI
+282 AEIEELRQKI
-292 ENAGMPDQVKEVALR
+292 EEAGMPEEVKEVALR

-325 RTYLDWLISLPWNKV
+325 RTYIDWLISLPWNKV
-340 TDDNLDIANAKRV
+340 TEDNLDIAHAKKV

-367 LLEFLAVRKLKKDT
+367 LLEFLAVRKLKQDT

-393 VGKTSLGQSIARALE
+393 VGKTSLGQSIARALG

-524 LPGYSHEEKLQIAKR
+524 IPGYSHEEKLQIAKR
-539 YLIPRNLKEHGLEE
+539 YLVPRNLKEHGLTEDHV
-553 GQIEF
+553 EF
-558 TDEAILN
+558 TDEALSVI
-565 IVKRYTREAGVRNL
+565 IKQYTREAGVRNL
-579 NREIANICRKVARRV
+579 SREIANICRKVARRV

-607 NLSEFLGPPKFLEEI
+607 NIAEFLGPPKFLEEI
-622 AERKPQVGVTT
+622 AERKPQVGVAT
-633 GLAWTPYGGSVLF
+633 GLAWTPFGGSVLF
-646 VETTKMPGRG
+646 VETTKMPGKG
-656 SLTITGHLGEIMKES
+656 SLIITGHLGEIMKES

-709 DGPSAGITIATALAS
+709 DGPSAGITMATALAS
-724 LATGRPVRHD
+724 LATNRPVRHD
-734 IAMTGEITL
+734 VAMTGEITL
-743 TGRVLPVGGI
+743 TGRILPVGGI
-753 KEKVLGAKEMGIT
+753 KEKVLAAKEAGIT
-766 EIILPTQNEKDL
+766 EIILPAQNEKDL
-778 VEIPEHIRKALKFHF
+778 VEIPEHIRNALRFHF

-804 LLPAHEVETVSV
+804 LLPAPEAEVVAVGSES
-816 EMS
+816 S

>member
-1 MIQSPTVSI
+1 M
-10 SLRKEY
+10 L
-16 EQLVED
+16 
-22 EMPTIGGKKVFVPE
+22 VPE
-36 ELKQQLPPEL
+36 DLRQQLPPEL
-46 PVVALRDFV
+46 PVVALRDYV
-55 VFPMMVTPLEV
+55 IFPMMITPLDV

-76 AVAADPRIF
+76 AVAADLRVF
-85 ITVMQKEKDIQDPKP
+85 ITVMQKDKDIQDPQP
-100 PDELYQIGTLVSI
+100 PDDLYQIGTLVNI
-113 NRMMRTPDGHI
+113 VRMMRSPEGHI
-124 QLLLRGLARVRIDE
+124 HLILRGLARVRIEE

-147 ARYSLI
+147 ARYSI
-153 EETFEQ
+153 VDETVEQ
-159 TVEVQALVNSVLDL
+159 TIEVQALVNSVLDL
-173 FRQMVQLSPQLPD
+173 FRRMVQLSPHLPD
-186 EAMGFVSSLNS
+186 EAIHLVASLTS
-197 PALIADVVIT
+197 PAQIADVVVS
-207 ALNLTPQERQRF
+207 ALNLTPQDRQRF
-219 LEMVDPVQRLR
+219 LEMTDPVQRLK
-230 ELIPLLSR
+230 ELVPLLSR
-238 EIQVLELMQ
+238 EIQVLELTQ

-282 AEVEELREKI
+282 AEIEELRQKI
-292 ENAGMPDQVKEVALR
+292 EEAGMPEEVKEVALR

-325 RTYLDWLISLPWNKV
+325 RTYIDWLISLPWNKV
-340 TDDNLDIANAKRV
+340 TEDNLDIAHAKKV

-367 LLEFLAVRKLKKDT
+367 LLEFLAVRKLKQDT

-393 VGKTSLGQSIARALE
+393 VGKTSLGQSIARALG

-524 LPGYSHEEKLQIAKR
+524 IPGYSHEEKLQIAKR
-539 YLIPRNLKEHGLEE
+539 YLVPRNLKEHGLTEDHV
-553 GQIEF
+553 EF
-558 TDEAILN
+558 TDEALSVI
-565 IVKRYTREAGVRNL
+565 IKQYTREAGVRNL
-579 NREIANICRKVARRV
+579 SREIANICRKVARRV
-594 AEGNTEKVVVTPE
+594 AEGNTEKVAVTPE
-607 NLSEFLGPPKFLEEI
+607 NVAEFLGPPKFLEEI
-622 AERKPQVGVTT
+622 AERKPQVGVAT
-633 GLAWTPYGGSVLF
+633 GLAWTPFGGSVLF
-646 VETTKMPGRG
+646 VETTKMPGKG
-656 SLTITGHLGEIMKES
+656 SLIITGHLGEIMKES

-709 DGPSAGITIATALAS
+709 DGPSAGITMATALAS
-724 LATGRPVRHD
+724 LATNRPVRHD
-734 IAMTGEITL
+734 VAMTGEITL
-743 TGRVLPVGGI
+743 TGRILPVGGI
-753 KEKVLGAKEMGIT
+753 KEKVLAAKEAGIT
-766 EIILPTQNEKDL
+766 EIILPAQNEKDL
-778 VEIPEHIRKALKFHF
+778 VEIPEHIRNALRFHF

-804 LLPAHEVETVSV
+804 LLPAPEAEVVAVGSES
-816 EMS
+816 S

>member
-1 MIQSPTVSI
+1 MLI
-10 SLRKEY
+10 
-16 EQLVED
+16 
-22 EMPTIGGKKVFVPE
+22 PE
-36 ELKQQLPPEL
+36 EVKQQLPPEL
-46 PVVALRDFV
+46 PVVALRDYV
-55 VFPMMVTPLEV
+55 IFPMMPTPLDV

-76 AVAADPRIF
+76 AAATDLRMF
-85 ITVMQKEKDIQDPKP
+85 ITVMQKDKDIQDPQP
-100 PDELYQIGTLVSI
+100 PDDLYPIGTLVTI
-113 NRMMRTPDGHI
+113 LRMMRAPDGRI
-124 QLLLRGLARVRIDE
+124 QLFLRGLARVRIEE

-147 ARYSLI
+147 ARYTLI
-153 EETFEQ
+153 DETVEP
-159 TVEVQALVNSVLDL
+159 TVEVQALVNSVIQL
-173 FRQMVQLSPQLPD
+173 FQRMAQLSNIPEEL
-186 EAMGFVSSLNS
+186 VNLLLSVNV
-197 PALIADVVIT
+197 PAHVADIVVA
-207 ALNLTPQERQRF
+207 ALNIPPQERQRF
-219 LEMVDPVQRLR
+219 LEMTDPVQRLR
-230 ELIPLLSR
+230 ELVPLLSR
-238 EIQVLELMQ
+238 EVQVLELMK

-282 AEVEELREKI
+282 AEIEELRQKI
-292 ENAGMPDQVKEVALR
+292 EEAEMPEEVKEVALR

-325 RTYLDWLISLPWNKV
+325 RTYLDWLINLPWKKV
-340 TDDNLDIANAKRV
+340 TEDNLDIAHAKQV

-367 LLEFLAVRKLKKDT
+367 LLEFLAVRKLKQDT

-393 VGKTSLGQSIARALE
+393 VGKTSLGQSIAKALG

-437 GRIIQGLRQAGTK
+437 GRIIQGIRQAGTK

-501 FICTANITDTIPPA
+501 FICTANITDTIPPP

-524 LPGYSHEEKLQIAKR
+524 IPGYSHEEKLQIAKR
-539 YLIPRNLKEHGLEE
+539 YLIPRNLKDHGLTEE
-553 GQIEF
+553 HVEI
-558 TDEAILN
+558 TDDALSVI
-565 IVKRYTREAGVRNL
+565 IKQYTREAGVRNL
-579 NREIANICRKVARRV
+579 HREIANICRKVARRV
-594 AEGNTEKVVVTPE
+594 VEGKAEKVVVTPDNVE
-607 NLSEFLGPPKFLEEI
+607 EFLGPPKFLEDF
-622 AERKPQVGVTT
+622 AARGPRVGVAN
-633 GLAWTPYGGSVLF
+633 GLAWTPYGGSVLV
-646 VETTKMPGRG
+646 VETTKMPGKG
-656 SLTITGHLGEIMKES
+656 NLILTGHLGEIMKES
-671 AQAALSYV
+671 AQAALSYI

-695 HDIHIH
+695 HDLHIH

-709 DGPSAGITIATALAS
+709 DGPSAGITMATALAS
-724 LATGRPVRHD
+724 LATGCPVRPD

-753 KEKVLGAKEMGIT
+753 KEKVLAAKEAGIN
-766 EIILPTQNEKDL
+766 EIILPTQNRKDL
-778 VEIPEHIRKALKFHF
+778 VEIPEHIRNSLTFHF
-793 VENMDEVLELA
+793 VESMDEVLNLA
-804 LLPAHEVETVSV
+804 LLPASEAVEVASGVP
-816 EMS
+816 

>member
-1 MIQSPTVSI
+1 
-10 SLRKEY
+10 
-16 EQLVED
+16 
-22 EMPTIGGKKVFVPE
+22 
-36 ELKQQLPPEL
+36 
-46 PVVALRDFV
+46 
-55 VFPMMVTPLEV
+55 MMVTPLDV

-76 AVAADPRIF
+76 AVAADLRVF
-85 ITVMQKEKDIQDPKP
+85 ITVMQKDKDIQDPQP
-100 PDELYQIGTLVSI
+100 PDDLYQIGTLVNI
-113 NRMMRTPDGHI
+113 VRMVRSPEGHI
-124 QLLLRGLARVRIDE
+124 HLLLRGLARVRIEE

-147 ARYSLI
+147 ARYSI
-153 EETFEQ
+153 IDETVEQ
-159 TVEVQALVNSVLDL
+159 TIEVQALVNSVLDL
-173 FRQMVQLSPQLPD
+173 FRRMVQLSPHLPD
-186 EAMGFVSSLNS
+186 EAIHLVASLTS
-197 PALIADVVIT
+197 PAQIADVVVS
-207 ALNLTPQERQRF
+207 ALNLAPQDRQRF
-219 LEMVDPVQRLR
+219 LEMTDPVQRLK
-230 ELIPLLSR
+230 ELVPLLSR
-238 EIQVLELMQ
+238 EIQVLELTQ

-282 AEVEELREKI
+282 AEVEELRQKI
-292 ENAGMPDQVKEVALR
+292 EEAGMPEEVKEVALR

-325 RTYLDWLISLPWNKV
+325 RTYIDWLISLPWNKV
-340 TDDNLDIANAKRV
+340 TEDNLDIAHAKKV

-367 LLEFLAVRKLKKDT
+367 LLEFLAVRKLKQDT

-393 VGKTSLGQSIARALE
+393 VGKTSLGQSIARALG

-437 GRIIQGLRQAGTK
+437 GRIIQGLRQVGTK

-480 EQNHSFVDHYLDVPF
+480 EQNHTFVDHYLDVPF

-539 YLIPRNLKEHGLEE
+539 YLVPRNLKEHGLTEDHV
-553 GQIEF
+553 EF
-558 TDEAILN
+558 TDEALSVI
-565 IVKRYTREAGVRNL
+565 IKQYTREAGVRNL
-579 NREIANICRKVARRV
+579 SREIANICRKVARRV
-594 AEGNTEKVVVTPE
+594 AEGNTEKVIVTPE
-607 NLSEFLGPPKFLEEI
+607 NVAEFLGPPKFLEEI
-622 AERKPQVGVTT
+622 AERKPQVGVAT
-633 GLAWTPYGGSVLF
+633 GLAWTPFGGSVLF
-646 VETTKMPGRG
+646 VETTKMPGKG
-656 SLTITGHLGEIMKES
+656 SLIITGHLGEIMKES

-709 DGPSAGITIATALAS
+709 DGPSAGITMATALAS
-724 LATGRPVRHD
+724 LATNRPVRHD
-734 IAMTGEITL
+734 VAMTGEITL

-753 KEKVLGAKEMGIT
+753 KEKVLAAKEAGIT
-766 EIILPTQNEKDL
+766 EIILPAQNEKDL
-778 VEIPEHIRKALKFHF
+778 SEIPEHIRNALRFHF

-804 LLPAHEVETVSV
+804 LLPAPEVEVVSV
-816 EMS
+816 GSESP

>member
-1 MIQSPTVSI
+1 M
-10 SLRKEY
+10 
-16 EQLVED
+16 
-22 EMPTIGGKKVFVPE
+22 FVPE

-46 PVVALRDFV
+46 PVVALRDYV
-55 VFPMMVTPLEV
+55 IFPMMVTPLDV

-76 AVAADPRIF
+76 AVAADLRMF

-100 PDELYQIGTLVSI
+100 PDDLYQIGTLVNI
-113 NRMMRTPDGHI
+113 VRMMRAPDGHI
-124 QLLLRGLARVRIDE
+124 QLLLRGIARVRIEE
-138 WTQTDPYLK
+138 WIQTDPYLK
-147 ARYSLI
+147 AKYSI
-153 EETFEQ
+153 IDETIEQ
-159 TVEVQALVNSVLDL
+159 TVEVQALVNSVLDM
-173 FRQMVQLSPQLPD
+173 FRRIAQLSPHLPD
-186 EAMGFVSSLNS
+186 EAVNFVASLTS
-197 PALIADVVIT
+197 PAHIADVVIT
-207 ALNLTPQERQRF
+207 ALNLTPQDRQRF
-219 LEMVDPVQRLR
+219 LEMTDPVQRLK
-230 ELIPLLSR
+230 ELLPLLSR
-238 EIQVLELMQ
+238 EIQVLELTQ

-282 AEVEELREKI
+282 AEIEELKQKI
-292 ENAGMPDQVKEVALR
+292 EEAGMPEEVKETALR

-340 TDDNLDIANAKRV
+340 TEDNLDIAHAKRI

-367 LLEFLAVRKLKKDT
+367 LLEFLAVRKLKQDT

-393 VGKTSLGQSIARALE
+393 VGKTSLGQSIARALG

-450 NPVFMLDEVDKLGFD
+450 NPVFMLDEVDKIGFD

-539 YLIPRNLKEHGLEE
+539 YLVPRNLEEHGLSES
-553 GQIEF
+553 QIEF
-558 TDEAILN
+558 TDEALSVI
-565 IVKRYTREAGVRNL
+565 IKQYTREAGVRNL

-594 AEGNTEKVVVTPE
+594 AEGDTEKVIVTPD
-607 NLSEFLGPPKFLEEI
+607 NVNKFLGPPKFVEEI
-622 AERKPQVGVTT
+622 AERQPQVGVAT
-633 GLAWTPYGGSVLF
+633 GLAWTPYGGSVLL
-646 VETTKMPGRG
+646 VETTKMPGKG
-656 SLTITGHLGEIMKES
+656 ALILTGHLGEIMKES

-679 RSRSEQLGI
+679 RSRSEQLNI

-695 HDIHIH
+695 YDIHIH

-709 DGPSAGITIATALAS
+709 DGPSAGITIASALAS

-734 IAMTGEITL
+734 VAMTGEITL

-753 KEKVLGAKEMGIT
+753 KEKVLAAKEAGIS
-766 EIILPTQNEKDL
+766 EIIMSVQNEKDL
-778 VEIPEHIRKALKFHF
+778 VEVPEHVRNALKFHF
-793 VENMDEVLELA
+793 VENMDEVLEIA
-804 LLPAHEVETVSV
+804 LLPASAVETVIV
-816 EMS
+816 GKENN

>member
-1 MIQSPTVSI
+1 M
-10 SLRKEY
+10 L
-16 EQLVED
+16 
-22 EMPTIGGKKVFVPE
+22 VPE
-36 ELKQQLPPEL
+36 EVRRSLPEEL

-55 VFPMMVTPLEV
+55 VFPFMVTPLDV
-66 GRPKSIRAVD
+66 GRPKSVRAVD
-76 AVAADPRIF
+76 AVAADLRMF
-85 ITVMQKEKDIQDPKP
+85 LTVMQKDKDIQDPQP
-100 PDELYQIGTLVSI
+100 PDDLYAIGTLVTI
-113 NRMMRTPDGHI
+113 LRMMRAPDGRI

-138 WTQTDPYLK
+138 WTQTDPFLK
-147 ARYSLI
+147 ARYTLVD
-153 EETFEQ
+153 ETTEM
-159 TVEVQALVNSVLDL
+159 TVEVRALVNSVLQL
-173 FRQMVQLSPQLPD
+173 FQQMVQLSPHLPD
-186 EAMGFVSSLNS
+186 EAYAVAAAAET
-197 PALIADVVIT
+197 PAQLADIIVT
-207 ALNLTPQERQRF
+207 ALNLSPQERQRF
-219 LEMVDPVQRLR
+219 LETLDPVQRLR
-230 ELIPLLSR
+230 DLLPLLSR
-238 EIQVLELMQ
+238 EVQVLELTQ

-255 ELDKA
+255 ELEKA

-282 AEVEELREKI
+282 AEVEELRQKI
-292 ENAGMPDQVKEVALR
+292 EEAGMPDEVKEVALR

-340 TDDNLDIANAKRV
+340 TEDNLDIANAKRV

-367 LLEFLAVRKLKKDT
+367 LLEFLAVRKLKQDT

-393 VGKTSLGQSIARALE
+393 VGKTSLGQSIAKALG

-437 GRIIQGLRQAGTK
+437 GRIIQGIRQAGTK

-465 FRGDPAAAL
+465 FRGDPTAAL

-524 LPGYSHEEKLQIAKR
+524 LPGYSHEEKLQIARK
-539 YLIPRNLKEHGLEE
+539 YLIPRNLNEHGL
-553 GQIEF
+553 
-558 TDEAILN
+558 TDENLEITDDALSV
-565 IVKRYTREAGVRNL
+565 IVRQYTREAGVRNL
-579 NREIANICRKVARRV
+579 NREIANICRKVARRI
-594 AEGNTEKVVVTPE
+594 AEGISEKVVVTPE
-607 NLSEFLGPPKFLEEI
+607 NLAEFLGPPKFLEDF
-622 AERKPQVGVTT
+622 AERQPRVGVAN
-633 GLAWTPYGGSVLF
+633 GLAWTPFGGSVLV
-646 VETTKMPGRG
+646 VETTKMPGKG
-656 SLTITGHLGEIMKES
+656 NLILTGHLGEIMKES

-688 PEDFFSK
+688 PEDFFAK
-695 HDIHIH
+695 HDLHIH

-709 DGPSAGITIATALAS
+709 DGPSAGITMATAVAS
-724 LATGRPVRHD
+724 LATGRPVRPD
-734 IAMTGEITL
+734 LAMTGEITL

-753 KEKVLGAKEMGIT
+753 KEKVLAAKEAGIH
-766 EIILPTQNEKDL
+766 EIILPAQNRKDL
-778 VEIPEHIRKALKFHF
+778 TEIPEHIRNALTFHF

-804 LLPAHEVETVSV
+804 LQPVPEEVPAEV
-816 EMS
+816 

>member
-1 MIQSPTVSI
+1 M
-10 SLRKEY
+10 L
-16 EQLVED
+16 L
-22 EMPTIGGKKVFVPE
+22 PE
-36 ELKQQLPPEL
+36 EVRRSLPPEL
-46 PVVALRDFV
+46 PVVALREFV
-55 VFPMMVTPLEV
+55 IFPSMFTPLDV
-66 GRPKSIRAVD
+66 GRPKSVRAVD
-76 AVAADPRIF
+76 AVAADLRMF
-85 ITVMQKEKDIQDPKP
+85 LTVMQKDKDIQDPKP
-100 PDELYQIGTLVSI
+100 PDDLYTIGTLVAI
-113 NRMMRTPDGHI
+113 LRMKRASDGRI

-147 ARYSLI
+147 ARYTI
-153 EETFEQ
+153 IDETTEM
-159 TVEVQALVNSVLDL
+159 TVEVRALVNSVLQL
-173 FRQMVQLSPQLPD
+173 FQQMVQLSPHLPD
-186 EAMGFVSSLNS
+186 EASAIAAAAET
-197 PALIADVVIT
+197 PAQLADIIVT
-207 ALNLTPQERQRF
+207 ALNLSAQERQRF
-219 LEMVDPVQRLR
+219 LETLDPVQRLR
-230 ELIPLLSR
+230 DLLPLLSR
-238 EIQVLELMQ
+238 EVQVLELTQ

-282 AEVEELREKI
+282 AEVEELRQKI
-292 ENAGMPDQVKEVALR
+292 EEAGMPDEVKEVALR

-325 RTYLDWLISLPWNKV
+325 RTYLDWLISLPWSKV
-340 TDDNLDIANAKRV
+340 TEDNLDIANAKRV

-367 LLEFLAVRKLKKDT
+367 LLEFLAVRKLKQDT

-393 VGKTSLGQSIARALE
+393 VGKTSLGQSIARALG

-437 GRIIQGLRQAGTK
+437 GRIIQGIRQAGTK

-524 LPGYSHEEKLQIAKR
+524 LPGYSHEEKLQIARR
-539 YLIPRNLKEHGLEE
+539 YLIPRNLNEHGL
-553 GQIEF
+553 
-558 TDEAILN
+558 TDEHLEITDDALSV
-565 IVKRYTREAGVRNL
+565 IVRQYTREAGVRNL
-579 NREIANICRKVARRV
+579 NREIANICRKVARRL
-594 AEGNTEKVVVTPE
+594 AEGISEKVIVTPD
-607 NLSEFLGPPKFLEEI
+607 NVSEFLGPPKFVEDF
-622 AERKPQVGVTT
+622 AERQPRVGVAN
-633 GLAWTPYGGSVLF
+633 GLAWTPFGGSVLV
-646 VETTKMPGRG
+646 VETTKMPGKG
-656 SLTITGHLGEIMKES
+656 NLILTGHLGEIMKES

-688 PEDFFSK
+688 PEDFFAK

-709 DGPSAGITIATALAS
+709 DGPSAGITMATALAS
-724 LATGRPVRHD
+724 LATGRPVRPD
-734 IAMTGEITL
+734 LAMTGEITL

-753 KEKVLGAKEMGIT
+753 KEKVLAAKEAGIH
-766 EIILPTQNEKDL
+766 EIILPTQNRKDL
-778 VEIPEHIRKALKFHF
+778 TEIPEHIRNALTFHF

-804 LLPAHEVETVSV
+804 LQPTP
-816 EMS
+816 EMVAV

>member
-1 MIQSPTVSI
+1 MFVS
-10 SLRKEY
+10 
-16 EQLVED
+16 
-22 EMPTIGGKKVFVPE
+22 E
-36 ELKQQLPPEL
+36 ELSQLPSEL
-46 PVVALRDFV
+46 PVVALRELV
-55 VFPMMVTPLEV
+55 IFPLMVMPIRV
-66 GRPKSIRAVD
+66 GRPKSIKAVD
-76 AVAADPRIF
+76 AVAADLRMF
-85 ITVMQKEKDIQDPKP
+85 IAVMQKDKDIQDPKP
-100 PDELYQIGTLVSI
+100 PDELYRIGTLVSI
-113 NRMMRTPDGHI
+113 LRMMRSPEGDI
-124 QLLLRGLARVRIDE
+124 QLLLRGVARVSIDE
-138 WTQTDPYLK
+138 WTQTEPYLK
-147 ARYSLI
+147 ARYSI
-153 EETFEQ
+153 IDETVEQ
-159 TVEVQALVNSVLDL
+159 TIEVQALVNTAKDM
-173 FRQMVQLSPQLPD
+173 FRQMAQLSSQIPE
-186 EAMGFVSSLNS
+186 EAVNLMASINNPSH
-197 PALIADVVIT
+197 IADLLVS
-207 ALNLTPQERQRF
+207 ALNISMQERQRF
-219 LEMVDPVQRLR
+219 LEMTDPVQRLR

-238 EIQVLELMQ
+238 EIQVLELTQ

-276 LGETPE
+276 LGETQE
-282 AEVEELREKI
+282 AEIEELRQKI
-292 ENAGMPDQVKEVALR
+292 EAAGMPDEVKEAALR

-340 TDDNLDIANAKRV
+340 TEDNLDIANAKRV

-367 LLEFLAVRKLKKDT
+367 LLEFLAVRKLKQDT

-393 VGKTSLGQSIARALE
+393 VGKTSLGQSIARALG

-501 FICTANITDTIPPA
+501 FICTANMTDTIPPA

-539 YLIPRNLKEHGLEE
+539 YLIPRNLKEHGLTEE
-553 GQIEF
+553 NLEF
-558 TDEAILN
+558 TDKALSV
-565 IVKRYTREAGVRNL
+565 IVKQYTREAGVRNL
-579 NREIANICRKVARRV
+579 YREIANICRKVARRV
-594 AEGNTEKVVVTPE
+594 AEGKTEKVVVTPE
-607 NLSEFLGPPKFLEEI
+607 NVPEFLGPPKFIEEI
-622 AERKPQVGVTT
+622 AERQPQVGVAT
-633 GLAWTPYGGSVLF
+633 GLAWTPFGGSVLF
-646 VETTKMPGRG
+646 VETTKMPGKG
-656 SLTITGHLGEIMKES
+656 SLTITGYLGEIMKES

-688 PEDFFSK
+688 PGDFFSK
-695 HDIHIH
+695 YDIHIH

-709 DGPSAGITIATALAS
+709 DGPSAGITMATALAS

-753 KEKVLGAKEMGIT
+753 KEKVLAAKEAGIT
-766 EIILPTQNEKDL
+766 EIILPVQNEKDL
-778 VEIPEHIRKALKFHF
+778 VEIPEHIRNALRFHF
-793 VENMDEVLELA
+793 VENMDEVLEIA
-804 LLPAHEVETVSV
+804 LLPAPEGVLSGR
-816 EMS
+816 

>member
-1 MIQSPTVSI
+1 M
-10 SLRKEY
+10 
-16 EQLVED
+16 
-22 EMPTIGGKKVFVPE
+22 FVPE
-36 ELKQQLPPEL
+36 DLSQLPPEL
-46 PVVALRDFV
+46 PVVALRDLV
-55 VFPMMVTPLEV
+55 IFPLMVMPLRV
-66 GRPKSIRAVD
+66 GRPKSIKAVD
-76 AVAADPRIF
+76 AVAADLRMF
-85 ITVMQKEKDIQDPKP
+85 ITVMQKDREIQDPKP
-100 PDELYQIGTLVSI
+100 PDDLYQIGTLVGI
-113 NRMMRTPDGHI
+113 LRMIRSPEGDI
-124 QLLLRGLARVRIDE
+124 QLFVRGLSRVRIEE
-138 WTQTDPYLK
+138 WTQTEPYLK
-147 ARYSLI
+147 ARYSVI
-153 EETFEQ
+153 DETVEQ
-159 TVEVQALVNSVLDL
+159 TIEVEALMNTAKDM
-173 FRQMVQLSPQLPD
+173 FRQMAQLSPQIPE
-186 EAMGFVSSLNS
+186 EAVNFMASINNPAHLADLLVSSLNM
-197 PALIADVVIT
+197 PM
-207 ALNLTPQERQRF
+207 QERQRF
-219 LEMVDPVQRLR
+219 LEMTDPVQRLR

-238 EIQVLELMQ
+238 EIQVLELTQ

-282 AEVEELREKI
+282 AEIEELRQKI
-292 ENAGMPDQVKEVALR
+292 EAAGMPEDVKEVALR

-314 MHPAAAEYTVS
+314 MHPASAEYTVS
-325 RTYLDWLISLPWNKV
+325 RTYLDWLVSLPWNKV
-340 TDDNLDIANAKRV
+340 TEDNLDIANAKRV

-360 LDDVKER
+360 LDDVKDR
-367 LLEFLAVRKLKKDT
+367 LLEFLAVRKLKQDT

-393 VGKTSLGQSIARALE
+393 VGKTSLGQSIARALG
-408 RKFVRISLGGVRD
+408 RKFVRISLGGIRD

-450 NPVFMLDEVDKLGFD
+450 NPVFMLDEVDKLGID

-539 YLIPRNLKEHGLEE
+539 YLVPRNLKEHGLTEDNL
-553 GQIEF
+553 EF
-558 TDEAILN
+558 TDEALSTI
-565 IVKRYTREAGVRNL
+565 IKQYTREAGVRNL
-579 NREIANICRKVARRV
+579 NREIANVCRKVARRV
-594 AEGNTEKVVVTPE
+594 AEGNTEKVIVTPE
-607 NLSEFLGPPKFLEEI
+607 VVPEFLGPPKFIEEI
-622 AERKPQVGVTT
+622 AKRQPQVGVAT
-633 GLAWTPYGGSVLF
+633 GLAWTPFGGSVLF
-646 VETTKMPGRG
+646 VETTKMPGKG

-709 DGPSAGITIATALAS
+709 DGPSAGITMATALAS
-724 LATGRPVRHD
+724 LATERPVRHD

-743 TGRVLPVGGI
+743 TGRILPVGGI
-753 KEKVLGAKEMGIT
+753 KEKVLAAKEAGIT
-766 EIILPTQNEKDL
+766 EIILPAQNEKDL
-778 VEIPEHIRKALKFHF
+778 VEIPEHIRNSLRFHF
-793 VENMDEVLELA
+793 VENMDEVLEIA
-804 LLPAHEVETVSV
+804 LLPAPEVETVKVGS
-816 EMS
+816 

>member
-1 MIQSPTVSI
+1 V
-10 SLRKEY
+10 L
-16 EQLVED
+16 
-22 EMPTIGGKKVFVPE
+22 VPE
-36 ELKQQLPPEL
+36 DLRQQLPPEL
-46 PVVALRDFV
+46 PVVALRDYV
-55 VFPMMVTPLEV
+55 IFPMMITPLDV

-76 AVAADPRIF
+76 AVAADLRVF
-85 ITVMQKEKDIQDPKP
+85 ITVMQKDKDIQDPHP
-100 PDELYQIGTLVSI
+100 PDDLYQIGTLVSI
-113 NRMMRTPDGHI
+113 VRMMRSPEGHI
-124 QLLLRGLARVRIDE
+124 HLILRGLARVRIEE

-147 ARYSLI
+147 ARYSI
-153 EETFEQ
+153 VDETVEQ
-159 TVEVQALVNSVLDL
+159 TIEVQALVNSVLDL
-173 FRQMVQLSPQLPD
+173 FRRMVQLSPHLPD
-186 EAMGFVSSLNS
+186 EAIHLVASLTS
-197 PALIADVVIT
+197 PAQIADVVVS
-207 ALNLTPQERQRF
+207 ALNLTPQDRQRF
-219 LEMVDPVQRLR
+219 LEMTDPVQRLK
-230 ELIPLLSR
+230 ELVPLLSR
-238 EIQVLELMQ
+238 EIQVLELTQ

-282 AEVEELREKI
+282 AEIEELRQKI
-292 ENAGMPDQVKEVALR
+292 EEAGMPEEVKEVALR

-325 RTYLDWLISLPWNKV
+325 RTYIDWLISLPWNKV
-340 TDDNLDIANAKRV
+340 TEDNLDIAHAKKV

-367 LLEFLAVRKLKKDT
+367 LLEFLAVRKLKQDT

-393 VGKTSLGQSIARALE
+393 VGKTSLGQSIARALG

-524 LPGYSHEEKLQIAKR
+524 IPGYSHEEKLQIAKR
-539 YLIPRNLKEHGLEE
+539 YLVPRNLKEHGLTEDHV
-553 GQIEF
+553 EF
-558 TDEAILN
+558 TDEALSVI
-565 IVKRYTREAGVRNL
+565 IKQYTREAGVRNL
-579 NREIANICRKVARRV
+579 SREIANICRKVARRV
-594 AEGNTEKVVVTPE
+594 AEGNTEKVVVTLE
-607 NLSEFLGPPKFLEEI
+607 NIAEFLGPPKFLEEI
-622 AERKPQVGVTT
+622 AERKPQVGVAT
-633 GLAWTPYGGSVLF
+633 GLAWTPFGGSVLF
-646 VETTKMPGRG
+646 VETTKMPGKG
-656 SLTITGHLGEIMKES
+656 SLIITGHLGEIMKES

-709 DGPSAGITIATALAS
+709 DGPSAGITMATALAS
-724 LATGRPVRHD
+724 LATNRPVRHD
-734 IAMTGEITL
+734 VAMTGEITL
-743 TGRVLPVGGI
+743 TGRILPVGGI
-753 KEKVLGAKEMGIT
+753 KEKVLAAKEAGIT
-766 EIILPTQNEKDL
+766 EIILPAQNEKDL
-778 VEIPEHIRKALKFHF
+778 VEIPEHIRNALRFHF

-804 LLPAHEVETVSV
+804 LLPAPEAEVVAVGSES
-816 EMS
+816 S

>member
-1 MIQSPTVSI
+1 MI
-10 SLRKEY
+10 
-16 EQLVED
+16 
-22 EMPTIGGKKVFVPE
+22 VPE
-36 ELKQQLPPEL
+36 ELSQLPPEL
-46 PVVALRDFV
+46 PVVALRELV
-55 VFPMMVTPLEV
+55 IFPLMVMPIRV
-66 GRPKSIRAVD
+66 GRPKSIKAVD
-76 AVAADPRIF
+76 AVAADLRIF
-85 ITVMQKEKDIQDPKP
+85 ITVMQKDKDVQDPKP
-100 PDELYQIGTLVSI
+100 PDEIYQIGTLVSI
-113 NRMMRTPDGHI
+113 LRMMRSPEGDI
-124 QLLLRGLARVRIDE
+124 QLILRGLARVRIDE
-138 WTQTDPYLK
+138 WTQTEPYLK
-147 ARYSLI
+147 ARYSI
-153 EETFEQ
+153 IDETVEQ
-159 TVEVQALVNSVLDL
+159 TIEVQALVNTAKDM
-173 FRQMVQLSPQLPD
+173 FRQMAQLSPQIPE
-186 EAMGFVSSLNS
+186 EAINLVASINN
-197 PALIADVVIT
+197 PAHIADLLVS
-207 ALNLTPQERQRF
+207 ALNISMQERQRF
-219 LEMVDPVQRLR
+219 LEMTDPIQRLH

-238 EIQVLELMQ
+238 EIQILELTQ

-276 LGETPE
+276 LGEAPE
-282 AEVEELREKI
+282 AEIEELRQKI
-292 ENAGMPDQVKEVALR
+292 EAAGMPEEVKEVALR

-340 TDDNLDIANAKRV
+340 TEDNLDIANAKRV

-367 LLEFLAVRKLKKDT
+367 LLEFLAVRKLKQDT

-393 VGKTSLGQSIARALE
+393 VGKTSLGQSIARSLG
-408 RKFVRISLGGVRD
+408 RKFVRMSLGGVRD

-480 EQNHSFVDHYLDVPF
+480 EQNHTFVDHYLDVPF

-539 YLIPRNLKEHGLEE
+539 YLIPRNLKEHGLNEDNL
-553 GQIEF
+553 EF
-558 TDEAILN
+558 TDEALSM
-565 IVKRYTREAGVRNL
+565 IVKQYTREAGVRNL
-579 NREIANICRKVARRV
+579 NREIANVCRKVARRV
-594 AEGNTEKVVVTPE
+594 AEGNIEKVTVTPE
-607 NLSEFLGPPKFLEEI
+607 NVTEFLGPPKFIEEI
-622 AERKPQVGVTT
+622 AERQPQVGVAT
-633 GLAWTPYGGSVLF
+633 GLAWTPFGGSVLF
-646 VETTKMPGRG
+646 VETTKMPGKG
-656 SLTITGHLGEIMKES
+656 SLTITGYLGEIMKES

-709 DGPSAGITIATALAS
+709 DGPSAGITMATALAS

-753 KEKVLGAKEMGIT
+753 KEKVLAAKEAGIA
-766 EIILPTQNEKDL
+766 EIILPAQNEKDL
-778 VEIPEHIRKALKFHF
+778 VEIPEHIRNALHFHF
-793 VENMDEVLELA
+793 VENMDEVLEIA
-804 LLPAHEVETVSV
+804 LLPATEEILAGR
-816 EMS
+816 

>member
-1 MIQSPTVSI
+1 M
-10 SLRKEY
+10 L
-16 EQLVED
+16 L
-22 EMPTIGGKKVFVPE
+22 PE
-36 ELKQQLPPEL
+36 EVRRSLPPDL
-46 PVVALRDFV
+46 PVVALREFV
-55 VFPMMVTPLEV
+55 IFPFMVTPLDV
-66 GRPKSIRAVD
+66 GRPKSVRAVD
-76 AVAADPRIF
+76 AVAADLRMF
-85 ITVMQKEKDIQDPKP
+85 LTVMQKDKDIQDPKP
-100 PDELYQIGTLVSI
+100 PDDLYAIGTLVTI
-113 NRMMRTPDGHI
+113 LRMMRAPDGRI
-124 QLLLRGLARVRIDE
+124 QLLLRGIARVRIDE

-147 ARYSLI
+147 ARYTLVD
-153 EETFEQ
+153 ETTEM
-159 TVEVQALVNSVLDL
+159 TVEVQALMGSVLQL
-173 FRQMVQLSPQLPD
+173 FQQMVQLSPHLPD
-186 EAMGFVSSLNS
+186 EAYAIAASAET
-197 PALIADVVIT
+197 PAQLADIVVT
-207 ALNLTPQERQRF
+207 ALNLSPQERQRF
-219 LEMVDPVQRLR
+219 LETLDPVQRLR
-230 ELIPLLSR
+230 DLLPLLSR
-238 EIQVLELMQ
+238 EVQVLELTR

-282 AEVEELREKI
+282 AEIEELRQKI
-292 ENAGMPDQVKEVALR
+292 EEARMPDDVKEVALR

-325 RTYLDWLISLPWNKV
+325 RTYLDWLISLPWNKL
-340 TDDNLDIANAKRV
+340 TEDNLDIANAKLV

-367 LLEFLAVRKLKKDT
+367 LLEFLAVRKLKQDT

-393 VGKTSLGQSIARALE
+393 VGKTSLGQSIARALG

-437 GRIIQGLRQAGTK
+437 GRIIQGIRQAGTK

-480 EQNHSFVDHYLDVPF
+480 EQNHRFVDHYLDVPF

-524 LPGYSHEEKLQIAKR
+524 LPGYSHEEKLQIARR
-539 YLIPRNLKEHGLEE
+539 YLIPRNLNEHGLTDENLE
-553 GQIEF
+553 I
-558 TDEAILN
+558 TDEALSL
-565 IVKRYTREAGVRNL
+565 IVRQYTKEAGVRNL
-579 NREIANICRKVARRV
+579 NREIANICRKVARRI
-594 AEGNTEKVVVTPE
+594 AEGVSEKVVVTPE
-607 NLSEFLGPPKFLEEI
+607 NLAEFLGPPKFLEDF
-622 AERKPQVGVTT
+622 AERQPRIGVAN
-633 GLAWTPYGGSVLF
+633 GLAWTPFGGSVLV
-646 VETTKMPGRG
+646 VETTKMPGKG
-656 SLTITGHLGEIMKES
+656 NLILTGHLGEIMKES

-688 PEDFFSK
+688 PDDFFAK

-709 DGPSAGITIATALAS
+709 DGPSAGITMATALAS
-724 LATGRPVRHD
+724 LATGRPVRTD
-734 IAMTGEITL
+734 LAMTGEITL

-753 KEKVLGAKEMGIT
+753 KEKVLAAKETGIH
-766 EIILPTQNEKDL
+766 EIILPAHNRKDL
-778 VEIPEHIRKALKFHF
+778 TEIPEHLRNALTFHF
-793 VENMDEVLELA
+793 VENMDEVLEVA
-804 LLPAHEVETVSV
+804 LLSVPEEVHAGV
-816 EMS
+816 

>member
-1 MIQSPTVSI
+1 MI
-10 SLRKEY
+10 
-16 EQLVED
+16 
-22 EMPTIGGKKVFVPE
+22 VPE
-36 ELKQQLPPEL
+36 ELSQLPPEL
-46 PVVALRDFV
+46 PVVALRELV
-55 VFPMMVTPLEV
+55 IFPLMVMPIRV
-66 GRPKSIRAVD
+66 GRPKSIKAVD
-76 AVAADPRIF
+76 AVAADLRIF
-85 ITVMQKEKDIQDPKP
+85 ITVMQKDKDVQDPKP

-113 NRMMRTPDGHI
+113 LRMMRSPEGDI
-124 QLLLRGLARVRIDE
+124 QLILRGIARVRIEE
-138 WTQTDPYLK
+138 WTQTEPYLK
-147 ARYSLI
+147 ARYSI
-153 EETFEQ
+153 IDETVEQ
-159 TVEVQALVNSVLDL
+159 TIEVQALVNTAKDM
-173 FRQMVQLSPQLPD
+173 FRQMAQLSPQIPE
-186 EAMGFVSSLNS
+186 EAVNLVASITN
-197 PALIADVVIT
+197 PAHIADLLVS
-207 ALNLTPQERQRF
+207 ALNISMQERQRF
-219 LEMVDPVQRLR
+219 LEMTDPIQRLR

-238 EIQVLELMQ
+238 EIQVLELTQ

-282 AEVEELREKI
+282 AEIEELRQKI
-292 ENAGMPDQVKEVALR
+292 EAAGMPEEVKEVALR

-340 TDDNLDIANAKRV
+340 TEDNLDIANTKRV

-367 LLEFLAVRKLKKDT
+367 LLEFLAVRKLKQDT

-393 VGKTSLGQSIARALE
+393 VGKTSLGQSIARALG

-450 NPVFMLDEVDKLGFD
+450 NPVFMLDEVDKIGFD

-539 YLIPRNLKEHGLEE
+539 YLIPRNLKEHGLNEDNL
-553 GQIEF
+553 EF
-558 TDEAILN
+558 TDEALSM
-565 IVKRYTREAGVRNL
+565 IVKQYTREAGVRNL
-579 NREIANICRKVARRV
+579 NREIANVCRKVARRV
-594 AEGNTEKVVVTPE
+594 AEGNTEKVIVTPQ
-607 NLSEFLGPPKFLEEI
+607 NVTEFLGPPKFIEEI
-622 AERKPQVGVTT
+622 AERQPQVGVAT
-633 GLAWTPYGGSVLF
+633 GLAWTPFGGSVLF
-646 VETTKMPGRG
+646 VETTKMPGKG
-656 SLTITGHLGEIMKES
+656 TLTITGHLGEIMKES

-709 DGPSAGITIATALAS
+709 DGPSAGITMATALAS

-753 KEKVLGAKEMGIT
+753 KEKVLAAKEAGIT
-766 EIILPTQNEKDL
+766 EIILPAQNEKDL
-778 VEIPEHIRKALKFHF
+778 IEIPEHIRNALHFHF
-793 VENMDEVLELA
+793 VENMDEVLEIA
-804 LLPAHEVETVSV
+804 LLPAPEEVLAGK
-816 EMS
+816 

>member
-1 MIQSPTVSI
+1 M
-10 SLRKEY
+10 L
-16 EQLVED
+16 
-22 EMPTIGGKKVFVPE
+22 VPE
-36 ELKQQLPPEL
+36 EVRRSLPEEL

-55 VFPMMVTPLEV
+55 VFPFMVTPLDV
-66 GRPKSIRAVD
+66 GRPKSVRAVD
-76 AVAADPRIF
+76 AVAADLRMF
-85 ITVMQKEKDIQDPKP
+85 LTVMQKDKDIQDPQP
-100 PDELYQIGTLVSI
+100 PDDLYAIGTLVTI
-113 NRMMRTPDGHI
+113 LRMMRAPDGRI

-138 WTQTDPYLK
+138 WTQTDPFLK
-147 ARYSLI
+147 ARYTI
-153 EETFEQ
+153 IDETTEM
-159 TVEVQALVNSVLDL
+159 TVEVRALMGSVLQL
-173 FRQMVQLSPQLPD
+173 FQQMVQLSPHLPD
-186 EAMGFVSSLNS
+186 EASAIAAAAET
-197 PALIADVVIT
+197 PAQLADIIVT
-207 ALNLTPQERQRF
+207 ALNLSAQERQRF
-219 LEMVDPVQRLR
+219 LETLDPVQRLR
-230 ELIPLLSR
+230 DLLPLLSR
-238 EIQVLELMQ
+238 EVQVLELTQ

-282 AEVEELREKI
+282 AEVEELRQKI
-292 ENAGMPDQVKEVALR
+292 EEAGMPDEVKEVALR

-325 RTYLDWLISLPWNKV
+325 RTYLDWLISLPWSKV
-340 TDDNLDIANAKRV
+340 TEDNLDIANAKRV

-367 LLEFLAVRKLKKDT
+367 LLEFLAVRKLKQDT

-393 VGKTSLGQSIARALE
+393 VGKTSLGQSIARALG

-437 GRIIQGLRQAGTK
+437 GRIIQGIRQAGTK

-524 LPGYSHEEKLQIAKR
+524 LPGYSHEEKLQIARR
-539 YLIPRNLKEHGLEE
+539 YLIPRNLNEHGL
-553 GQIEF
+553 
-558 TDEAILN
+558 TDEHLEITDDALSL
-565 IVKRYTREAGVRNL
+565 IVRQYTREAGVRNL
-579 NREIANICRKVARRV
+579 NREIANICRKVARRL
-594 AEGNTEKVVVTPE
+594 AEGVSEKVVVTPD
-607 NLSEFLGPPKFLEEI
+607 NVSEFLGPPKFVEDF
-622 AERKPQVGVTT
+622 AERQPRVGVAN
-633 GLAWTPYGGSVLF
+633 GLAWTPFGGSVLV
-646 VETTKMPGRG
+646 VETTKMPGKG
-656 SLTITGHLGEIMKES
+656 NLILTGHLGEIMKES

-688 PEDFFSK
+688 SEDFFAK

-709 DGPSAGITIATALAS
+709 DGPSAGITMATALAS
-724 LATGRPVRHD
+724 LATGRPVRPD
-734 IAMTGEITL
+734 LAMTGEITL

-753 KEKVLGAKEMGIT
+753 KEKVLAAKEAGIH
-766 EIILPTQNEKDL
+766 EIILPVQNRKDL
-778 VEIPEHIRKALKFHF
+778 TEIPEHIRNALTFHF

-804 LLPAHEVETVSV
+804 LQPTP
-816 EMS
+816 EMVAV

>member
-1 MIQSPTVSI
+1 MRQQ
-10 SLRKEY
+10 KN
-16 EQLVED
+16 Q
-22 EMPTIGGKKVFVPE
+22 GGTEVLVPE
-36 ELKQQLPPEL
+36 ELQQQLPPEL
-46 PVVALRDFV
+46 PVVALRDYV
-55 VFPMMVTPLEV
+55 IFPMMVTPLDV
-66 GRPKSIRAVD
+66 GRPKSVRAVD
-76 AVAADPRIF
+76 AVAADPRVF
-85 ITVMQKEKDIQDPKP
+85 ITVMQKHRDIQDPQP
-100 PDELYQIGTLVSI
+100 PDDLYPIGTLVTI
-113 NRMMRTPDGHI
+113 LRMMRAPDGRI
-124 QLLLRGLARVRIDE
+124 QLLLRGLARVRIEE
-138 WTQTDPYLK
+138 WTQVDPYLK
-147 ARYSLI
+147 ARYTI
-153 EETFEQ
+153 IQEAVEPTI
-159 TVEVQALVNSVLDL
+159 EVQALVNSVLDL
-173 FRQMVQLSPQLPD
+173 FRRIVQLSPHLPE
-186 EAMGFVSSLNS
+186 EAYNMVASLDS
-197 PALIADVVIT
+197 PAHIADVVIT
-207 ALNLTPQERQRF
+207 ALNISPQERQRF
-219 LEMVDPVQRLR
+219 LEMTDPVLRLR

-238 EIQVLELMQ
+238 EVQVLELTQ
-247 KIQEQARQ
+247 KIQDQARQ

-282 AEVEELREKI
+282 AEIEELREKI
-292 ENAGMPDQVKEVALR
+292 EAAGMPEAVKEVALR

-340 TDDNLDIANAKRV
+340 TEDNLDIAHAQKV

-367 LLEFLAVRKLKKDT
+367 LLEFLAVRKLKQDT

-393 VGKTSLGQSIARALE
+393 VGKTSLGQSIARALN

-450 NPVFMLDEVDKLGFD
+450 NPVFMLDEVDKLGMD

-539 YLIPRNLKEHGLEE
+539 YLIPRNLKEHGLSEE
-553 GQIEF
+553 HVEI
-558 TDEAILN
+558 TDEGLSL
-565 IVKRYTREAGVRNL
+565 IVKQYTREAGVRNL
-579 NREIANICRKVARRV
+579 SREIANICRKVARQV
-594 AEGNTEKVVVTPE
+594 AEGKSEKVVVTPD
-607 NLSEFLGPPKFLEEI
+607 NLPEFLGPPKFLEEI
-622 AERKPQVGVTT
+622 AERQPQVGVAT
-633 GLAWTPYGGSVLF
+633 GLAWTPFGGTVLF

-656 SLTITGHLGEIMKES
+656 NLIITGHLGEVMKES

-688 PEDFFSK
+688 PEDFFSRY
-695 HDIHIH
+695 DVHIH

-709 DGPSAGITIATALAS
+709 DGPSAGITMATALAS

-734 IAMTGEITL
+734 VAMTGEITL

-753 KEKVLGAKEMGIT
+753 KEKVLAAKEAGIT
-766 EIILPTQNEKDL
+766 DIVLPEQNRKDL
-778 VEIPEHIRKALKFHF
+778 VEIPEHIRNALKFHF

-804 LLPAHEVETVSV
+804 LLPAPEVVAPYVDS
-816 EMS
+816 S

>member
-1 MIQSPTVSI
+1 MI
-10 SLRKEY
+10 
-16 EQLVED
+16 
-22 EMPTIGGKKVFVPE
+22 VPE
-36 ELKQQLPPEL
+36 ELSQLPPEL
-46 PVVALRDFV
+46 PVVALRELV
-55 VFPMMVTPLEV
+55 IFPLMVMPIRV
-66 GRPKSIRAVD
+66 GRPKSIKAVD
-76 AVAADPRIF
+76 AVAADLRIF
-85 ITVMQKEKDIQDPKP
+85 ITVMQKDKDVQDPKP

-113 NRMMRTPDGHI
+113 LRMMRSPEGDI
-124 QLLLRGLARVRIDE
+124 QLILRGIARVRIEE
-138 WTQTDPYLK
+138 WTQTEPYLK
-147 ARYSLI
+147 ARYSI
-153 EETFEQ
+153 IDETVEQ
-159 TVEVQALVNSVLDL
+159 TIEVQALVNTAKDM
-173 FRQMVQLSPQLPD
+173 FRQMAQLSPQIPE
-186 EAMGFVSSLNS
+186 EAVNLVASITN
-197 PALIADVVIT
+197 PAHIADLLVS
-207 ALNLTPQERQRF
+207 ALNISMQERQRF
-219 LEMVDPVQRLR
+219 LEMTDPIQRLR

-238 EIQVLELMQ
+238 EIQVLELTQ

-282 AEVEELREKI
+282 AEIEELRQKI
-292 ENAGMPDQVKEVALR
+292 EAAGMPEEVKEVALR

-340 TDDNLDIANAKRV
+340 TEDNLDIANAKRV

-367 LLEFLAVRKLKKDT
+367 LLEFLAVRKLKQDT

-393 VGKTSLGQSIARALE
+393 VGKTSLGQSIARALG

-450 NPVFMLDEVDKLGFD
+450 NPVFMLDEVDKIGFD

-539 YLIPRNLKEHGLEE
+539 YLIPRNLKEHGLNEDNL
-553 GQIEF
+553 EF
-558 TDEAILN
+558 TDEALSM
-565 IVKRYTREAGVRNL
+565 IVKQYTREAGVRNL
-579 NREIANICRKVARRV
+579 NREIANVCRKVARRV
-594 AEGNTEKVVVTPE
+594 AEGNTEKVIVTPQ
-607 NLSEFLGPPKFLEEI
+607 NVTEFLGPPKFIEEI
-622 AERKPQVGVTT
+622 AERQPQVGVAT
-633 GLAWTPYGGSVLF
+633 GLAWTPFGGSVLF
-646 VETTKMPGRG
+646 VETTKMPGKG
-656 SLTITGHLGEIMKES
+656 SLTITGYLGEIMKES

-709 DGPSAGITIATALAS
+709 DGPSAGITMATALAS

-753 KEKVLGAKEMGIT
+753 KEKVLAAKEAGIA
-766 EIILPTQNEKDL
+766 EIILPAQNEKDL
-778 VEIPEHIRKALKFHF
+778 VEIPEHIRNALHFHF
-793 VENMDEVLELA
+793 VENMDEVLEIA
-804 LLPAHEVETVSV
+804 LLPAPEEVLAGK
-816 EMS
+816 

>member
-1 MIQSPTVSI
+1 M
-10 SLRKEY
+10 
-16 EQLVED
+16 
-22 EMPTIGGKKVFVPE
+22 FVPE

-55 VFPMMVTPLEV
+55 VFPMMITPLEV

-76 AVAADPRIF
+76 AIAADLRMF
-85 ITVMQKEKDIQDPKP
+85 ITVMQKDKDIQDPKP
-100 PDELYQIGTLVSI
+100 PDELHQIGTLVSI
-113 NRMMRTPDGHI
+113 NRMMRTPSGHI

-147 ARYSLI
+147 ARYTLI
-153 EETFEQ
+153 EETVEQ

-186 EAMGFVSSLNS
+186 EAMSFVSSLNS

-276 LGETPE
+276 LGETPG

-292 ENAGMPDQVKEVALR
+292 EKAGMPDQVKEVALR

-340 TDDNLDIANAKRV
+340 TEDNLDIANAKRV

-393 VGKTSLGQSIARALE
+393 VGKTSLGQSIARALG
-408 RKFVRISLGGVRD
+408 RKFVRISFGGVRD

-501 FICTANITDTIPPA
+501 FICTANITDSIPPA

-565 IVKRYTREAGVRNL
+565 IVKQYTREAGVRNL

-622 AERKPQVGVTT
+622 AERKPQVGVAT

-646 VETTKMPGRG
+646 VETTKMPGKG

-724 LATGRPVRHD
+724 LATGRPVRND

-753 KEKVLGAKEMGIT
+753 KEKVLAAKEMGIT

-804 LLPAHEVETVSV
+804 LMPAREVETVSV
-816 EMS
+816 GK

>member
-1 MIQSPTVSI
+1 
-10 SLRKEY
+10 
-16 EQLVED
+16 
-22 EMPTIGGKKVFVPE
+22 
-36 ELKQQLPPEL
+36 
-46 PVVALRDFV
+46 
-55 VFPMMVTPLEV
+55 MMVTPLDV
-66 GRPKSIRAVD
+66 GRPKSVRAVD
-76 AVAADPRIF
+76 AVAADLRVF
-85 ITVMQKEKDIQDPKP
+85 ITVMQKDKDIQDPQP
-100 PDELYQIGTLVSI
+100 PDDLYQIGTLVNI
-113 NRMMRTPDGHI
+113 MRMMRSPDGHI
-124 QLLLRGLARVRIDE
+124 HLLLRGIARVRIEE

-147 ARYSLI
+147 ARYSI
-153 EETFEQ
+153 VDETVEQ
-159 TVEVQALVNSVLDL
+159 TIEVQALVNSVLDL
-173 FRQMVQLSPQLPD
+173 FRRVIQLSPHLPVPD
-186 EAMGFVSSLNS
+186 EAINLVASLTS
-197 PALIADVVIT
+197 PAQIADVVVT
-207 ALNLTPQERQRF
+207 ALNLTPQDRQRF
-219 LEMVDPVQRLR
+219 LEMTDPIQRLR
-230 ELIPLLSR
+230 ELVPLLSR
-238 EIQVLELMQ
+238 EIQVLELTQ

-282 AEVEELREKI
+282 AEIEELRQKI
-292 ENAGMPDQVKEVALR
+292 EEAGMPKEVKEVALR

-325 RTYLDWLISLPWNKV
+325 RTYIDWLISLPWNKV
-340 TDDNLDIANAKRV
+340 TEDNLDIAHAKKV

-367 LLEFLAVRKLKKDT
+367 LLEFLAVRKLKQDT

-393 VGKTSLGQSIARALE
+393 VGKTSLGQSIARALG

-480 EQNHSFVDHYLDVPF
+480 EQNHTFVDHYLDVPF

-539 YLIPRNLKEHGLEE
+539 YLVPRNLKEHGLT
-553 GQIEF
+553 QDHIEF
-558 TDEAILN
+558 TDEALSVI
-565 IVKRYTREAGVRNL
+565 IKQYTREAGVRNL
-579 NREIANICRKVARRV
+579 SREIANICRKVARRV

-607 NLSEFLGPPKFLEEI
+607 NVAEFLGPPKFLEEI
-622 AERKPQVGVTT
+622 AERKPQVGVAT
-633 GLAWTPYGGSVLF
+633 GLAWTPFGGSVLF
-646 VETTKMPGRG
+646 VETTKMPGKG
-656 SLTITGHLGEIMKES
+656 SLIITGHLGEIMKES

-709 DGPSAGITIATALAS
+709 DGPSAGITMATALAS
-724 LATGRPVRHD
+724 LATGRPVRHNV
-734 IAMTGEITL
+734 AMTGEITL

-753 KEKVLGAKEMGIT
+753 KEKVLAAKEAGIT
-766 EIILPTQNEKDL
+766 EIILPAQNEKDL
-778 VEIPEHIRKALKFHF
+778 VEIPEHIRNALRFHF

-804 LLPAHEVETVSV
+804 LQPAPEVEAVTVGS
-816 EMS
+816 ESS

>member
-1 MIQSPTVSI
+1 M
-10 SLRKEY
+10 L
-16 EQLVED
+16 
-22 EMPTIGGKKVFVPE
+22 VPE
-36 ELKQQLPPEL
+36 EVRRSLPEEL

-55 VFPMMVTPLEV
+55 VFPFMVTPLDV
-66 GRPKSIRAVD
+66 GRPKSVRAVD
-76 AVAADPRIF
+76 AVAADLRMF
-85 ITVMQKEKDIQDPKP
+85 LTVMQKDKDIQDPQP
-100 PDELYQIGTLVSI
+100 PDDLYAIGTLVTI
-113 NRMMRTPDGHI
+113 LRMMRAPDGRI

-147 ARYSLI
+147 ARYTI
-153 EETFEQ
+153 IDETTEM
-159 TVEVQALVNSVLDL
+159 TVEVRALMGSVLQL
-173 FRQMVQLSPQLPD
+173 FQQMVQLSPHLPD
-186 EAMGFVSSLNS
+186 EAYAIAAAAET
-197 PALIADVVIT
+197 PAQLADIIVT
-207 ALNLTPQERQRF
+207 ALNLSAQERQRF
-219 LEMVDPVQRLR
+219 LETLDPVQRLR
-230 ELIPLLSR
+230 DLLPLLSR
-238 EIQVLELMQ
+238 EVQVLELTQ

-282 AEVEELREKI
+282 AEVEELRQKI
-292 ENAGMPDQVKEVALR
+292 EEAGMPDEVKEVALR

-325 RTYLDWLISLPWNKV
+325 RTYLDWLISLPWSKV
-340 TDDNLDIANAKRV
+340 TEDNLDIANAKRV

-367 LLEFLAVRKLKKDT
+367 LLEFLAVRKLKQDT

-393 VGKTSLGQSIARALE
+393 VGKTSLGQSIARALG

-437 GRIIQGLRQAGTK
+437 GRIIQGIRQAGTK

-524 LPGYSHEEKLQIAKR
+524 LPGYSHEEKLQIARR
-539 YLIPRNLKEHGLEE
+539 YLIPRNLNEHGL
-553 GQIEF
+553 
-558 TDEAILN
+558 TDEHLEITDDALSV
-565 IVKRYTREAGVRNL
+565 IVRQYTREAGVRNL
-579 NREIANICRKVARRV
+579 NREIANICRKVARRL
-594 AEGNTEKVVVTPE
+594 AEGISEKVVVAPE
-607 NLSEFLGPPKFLEEI
+607 NLAEFLGPPKFVEDF
-622 AERKPQVGVTT
+622 AERQPRVGVAN
-633 GLAWTPYGGSVLF
+633 GLAWTPFGGSVLV
-646 VETTKMPGRG
+646 VETTKMPGKG
-656 SLTITGHLGEIMKES
+656 NLILTGHLGEIMKES

-688 PEDFFSK
+688 PEDFFAK

-709 DGPSAGITIATALAS
+709 DGPSAGITMATALAS
-724 LATGRPVRHD
+724 LATGRPVRPD
-734 IAMTGEITL
+734 LAMTGEITL

-753 KEKVLGAKEMGIT
+753 KEKVLAAKEAGIH
-766 EIILPTQNEKDL
+766 EIILPTQNRKDL
-778 VEIPEHIRKALKFHF
+778 TEIPEHIRNALTFHF

-804 LLPAHEVETVSV
+804 LQPTPEMVTV
-816 EMS
+816 

>member
-1 MIQSPTVSI
+1 MI
-10 SLRKEY
+10 
-16 EQLVED
+16 
-22 EMPTIGGKKVFVPE
+22 VPE
-36 ELKQQLPPEL
+36 ELSQLPPEL
-46 PVVALRDFV
+46 PVVALRELV
-55 VFPMMVTPLEV
+55 IFPLMVMPIRV
-66 GRPKSIRAVD
+66 GRPKSIKAVD
-76 AVAADPRIF
+76 AVAADLRIF
-85 ITVMQKEKDIQDPKP
+85 ITVMQKDKDVQDPKP

-113 NRMMRTPDGHI
+113 LRMMRSPEGDI
-124 QLLLRGLARVRIDE
+124 QLILRGIARVRIEE
-138 WTQTDPYLK
+138 WTQTEPYLK
-147 ARYSLI
+147 ARYSI
-153 EETFEQ
+153 IDETVEQ
-159 TVEVQALVNSVLDL
+159 TIEVQALVNTAKDM
-173 FRQMVQLSPQLPD
+173 FRQMAQLSPQIPE
-186 EAMGFVSSLNS
+186 EAVNLVASITN
-197 PALIADVVIT
+197 PAHIADLLVS
-207 ALNLTPQERQRF
+207 ALNISMQERQRF
-219 LEMVDPVQRLR
+219 LEMTDPIQRLR

-238 EIQVLELMQ
+238 EIQVLELTQ

-282 AEVEELREKI
+282 AEIEELRQKI
-292 ENAGMPDQVKEVALR
+292 EAAGMPEEVKEVALR

-340 TDDNLDIANAKRV
+340 TEDNLDIANAKRV

-367 LLEFLAVRKLKKDT
+367 LLEFLAVRKLKQDT

-393 VGKTSLGQSIARALE
+393 VGKTSLGQSIARALG

-450 NPVFMLDEVDKLGFD
+450 NPVFMLDEVDKIGFD

-539 YLIPRNLKEHGLEE
+539 YLIPRNLKEHGLNEDNL
-553 GQIEF
+553 EF
-558 TDEAILN
+558 TDEALSM
-565 IVKRYTREAGVRNL
+565 IVKQYTREAGVRNL
-579 NREIANICRKVARRV
+579 NREIANVCRKVARRV
-594 AEGNTEKVVVTPE
+594 AEGNTEKVIVTPQ
-607 NLSEFLGPPKFLEEI
+607 NVTEFLGPPKFIEEI
-622 AERKPQVGVTT
+622 AERQPQVGVAT
-633 GLAWTPYGGSVLF
+633 GLAWTPFGGSVLF
-646 VETTKMPGRG
+646 VETTKMPGKG
-656 SLTITGHLGEIMKES
+656 TLTITGHLGEIMKES

-709 DGPSAGITIATALAS
+709 DGPSAGITMATALAS

-753 KEKVLGAKEMGIT
+753 KEKVLAAKEAGIT
-766 EIILPTQNEKDL
+766 EIILPAQNEKDL
-778 VEIPEHIRKALKFHF
+778 IEIPEHIRNALHFHF
-793 VENMDEVLELA
+793 VENMDEVLEIA
-804 LLPAHEVETVSV
+804 LLPAPEEVLAGK
-816 EMS
+816 